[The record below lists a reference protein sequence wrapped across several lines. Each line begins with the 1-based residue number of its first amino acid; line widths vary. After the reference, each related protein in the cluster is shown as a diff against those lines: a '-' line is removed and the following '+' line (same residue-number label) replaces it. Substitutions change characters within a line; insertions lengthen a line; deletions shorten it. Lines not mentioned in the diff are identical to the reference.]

1 MYQSRNP
8 QLIESQ
14 QLSDTSDIDVNL
26 LSYDIDELDTPYN
39 SNRTIFVHTDSNESN
54 LYLAQPRD
62 KVKKTWYNQMSKS
75 ELNVDPKFAT
85 DNTCYE
91 MEATLQNIASNVIQA
106 TYLGPL
112 ENNSATPTLF
122 LNPGS
127 LVQSQLPSG
136 LQLTTLIDTG
146 CHKTILNRK
155 FLKQHLYHFQNFKKV
170 LLKEDHKIRLANGL
184 VIKTD
189 GLIAMLL
196 IIQGYLFQFLV
207 LVTTLADDF
216 DFVLGLEALVQME
229 STYSI
234 RNNTLQFENRCIPLY
249 PLTDTV
255 IPPKSQNVIQ
265 LTGQLPL
272 TFSSGFAVVHVLPL
286 INTLSIITTETEFLN
301 QTTCFNLTNTN
312 TTPRIFSQNIPF
324 AYLDTRSIGYYD
336 PSKALHMISQDP
348 LIFTSNLASISEP
361 YVDRLIHEEPPLDTK
376 DPYPWLDPQDP
387 RRFQTDRELLEQLI
401 DLSESS
407 LTDSEKEQFY
417 DLLEEYKKAFSLR
430 DEIGLAQGME
440 INLELTDTTPFFIRP
455 FTVKE
460 DMKPKIDKEMNKLV
474 ILGILKKELSGFSSP
489 AMAIPRKN
497 SNVPRVVADFRY
509 LNTRLPQ
516 LNMTFPLVKECIQS
530 IGASQCDVMSVID
543 LRDAYHTLRL
553 SPNSQQYCGITPYYG
568 SDTYLYQRLP
578 MGLKVSPAIW
588 QAFINK
594 VLGPIPN
601 RQRHIAIMDD
611 CLVHSKFKDHITD
624 LRNLFQ
630 SLLDHG
636 LKISPRKCQFFR
648 TSLIYMGFKFL
659 IENGR
664 PSFTPMKDKCDAIRQ
679 LERPKTIKDCRKF
692 CGMVNFLATFLK
704 HLQRHLVPIY
714 NLTRKNTPFQW
725 TEECEKS
732 FRNIKTML
740 INPPILRMPD
750 TTGKFRLMSDT
761 SLLATGAALYQFQDN
776 NYYIVGYH
784 SKRMPDAAKNYSI
797 TELEFFGLAIN
808 IFAFRQL
815 LSHVHFDCYCDHSA
829 ITYILKSKRTPP
841 TRRIR
846 KLIEELMQFNFSIYY
861 LPGEKMHIADVL
873 SRLAG
878 RDLDPPDKVIPI
890 SFNAM
895 QTTQQPR
902 RSPRNR
908 KQPIK
913 ILQPTIKMNSKQIPP
928 PYQPQVV
935 PKRIPEPSKKNISIS
950 SKKNTGPK
958 KIQAPTIPITLPH
971 KRFLTLSPPSS
982 LSNRKLSPSVLPT
995 DKLTLVNPELKIPQ
1009 TLPPIEI
1016 PPPQREN
1023 IDTYRSPE
1031 NFLYKKPLPVLKDSK
1046 DLDIFTRH
1054 IPKQKEIDEFLQIL
1068 KAKVTKD
1075 YKLPLL
1081 AKSIIAAYA
1090 QSPAFKSIYQYITT
1104 NTLPPNRRLQRSIIC
1119 NADNYIVAD
1128 GLLFK
1133 LQQTYRNKQLVN
1145 RCLLVIP
1152 ETFEHVVFHM
1162 YHDSLLGAHYGP
1174 LNTYYTIK
1182 DKYHIHNLLD
1192 KLNKYVT
1199 SCEEC
1204 QKQKS
1209 KKRPTRYFHPRIPL
1223 DYNPMSYISADIKYM
1238 PKGIYNYEFLLVI
1251 VCEITGFVLA
1261 IPLIKHDAVTIAHAL
1276 LEKVIFLFG
1285 PPQTLI
1291 IDEDRALSAKV
1302 MHYILDALKV
1312 NVKLV
1317 SPSNHGSL
1325 KTERYI
1331 QTINNLITRQLTGK
1345 GREWPL
1351 FVTSTCYAMNTFVS
1365 PTTGFSPYE
1374 LVFLKKP
1381 PDILNLHFQPLQTI
1395 AKGYEDYCTKMK
1407 NRLDNVGNV
1416 ILDLKTFQQERQAQL
1431 ANQVPTPP
1439 ETFQEGQLVYL
1450 LAPSAATLRTNTQK
1464 CRADFIGPLVINK
1477 ALDSTHYIIN
1487 DLQGRILIGVYHIN
1501 RLKKATVRTP
1511 SGTVSTYQQLHD
1523 AFTHITEQ
1531 EAKAT
1536 TPLPDIAPA
1545 AILQSIYPLPYKH
1558 NTGCSLLDSTCECI
1572 LDIVPFN

>member
-122 LNPGS
+122 LDPGS

-155 FLKQHLYHFQNFKKV
+155 FLKQHLYHFENFKKV

-189 GLIAMLL
+189 GLIAMPL

-229 STYSI
+229 STYSL

-286 INTLSIITTETEFLN
+286 LNTLSIITTETEFLN

-361 YVDRLIHEEPPLDTK
+361 YVDTLIHEEPPLDNK

-553 SPNSQQYCGITPYYG
+553 SSNSQQYCGITPYYG

-611 CLVHSKFKDHITD
+611 CLVHSKFRDHITD

-636 LKISPRKCQFFR
+636 LKICPKKCQFFR

-679 LERPKTIKDCRKF
+679 LE
-692 CGMVNFLATFLK
+692 
-704 HLQRHLVPIY
+704 
-714 NLTRKNTPFQW
+714 
-725 TEECEKS
+725 
-732 FRNIKTML
+732 
-740 INPPILRMPD
+740 
-750 TTGKFRLMSDT
+750 
-761 SLLATGAALYQFQDN
+761 
-776 NYYIVGYH
+776 
-784 SKRMPDAAKNYSI
+784 
-797 TELEFFGLAIN
+797 
-808 IFAFRQL
+808 
-815 LSHVHFDCYCDHSA
+815 
-829 ITYILKSKRTPP
+829 
-841 TRRIR
+841 
-846 KLIEELMQFNFSIYY
+846 
-861 LPGEKMHIADVL
+861 
-873 SRLAG
+873 
-878 RDLDPPDKVIPI
+878 
-890 SFNAM
+890 
-895 QTTQQPR
+895 
-902 RSPRNR
+902 
-908 KQPIK
+908 
-913 ILQPTIKMNSKQIPP
+913 
-928 PYQPQVV
+928 
-935 PKRIPEPSKKNISIS
+935 
-950 SKKNTGPK
+950 
-958 KIQAPTIPITLPH
+958 
-971 KRFLTLSPPSS
+971 
-982 LSNRKLSPSVLPT
+982 
-995 DKLTLVNPELKIPQ
+995 
-1009 TLPPIEI
+1009 
-1016 PPPQREN
+1016 
-1023 IDTYRSPE
+1023 
-1031 NFLYKKPLPVLKDSK
+1031 
-1046 DLDIFTRH
+1046 
-1054 IPKQKEIDEFLQIL
+1054 
-1068 KAKVTKD
+1068 
-1075 YKLPLL
+1075 
-1081 AKSIIAAYA
+1081 
-1090 QSPAFKSIYQYITT
+1090 
-1104 NTLPPNRRLQRSIIC
+1104 
-1119 NADNYIVAD
+1119 
-1128 GLLFK
+1128 
-1133 LQQTYRNKQLVN
+1133 
-1145 RCLLVIP
+1145 
-1152 ETFEHVVFHM
+1152 
-1162 YHDSLLGAHYGP
+1162 
-1174 LNTYYTIK
+1174 
-1182 DKYHIHNLLD
+1182 
-1192 KLNKYVT
+1192 
-1199 SCEEC
+1199 
-1204 QKQKS
+1204 
-1209 KKRPTRYFHPRIPL
+1209 
-1223 DYNPMSYISADIKYM
+1223 
-1238 PKGIYNYEFLLVI
+1238 
-1251 VCEITGFVLA
+1251 
-1261 IPLIKHDAVTIAHAL
+1261 
-1276 LEKVIFLFG
+1276 
-1285 PPQTLI
+1285 
-1291 IDEDRALSAKV
+1291 
-1302 MHYILDALKV
+1302 
-1312 NVKLV
+1312 
-1317 SPSNHGSL
+1317 
-1325 KTERYI
+1325 
-1331 QTINNLITRQLTGK
+1331 
-1345 GREWPL
+1345 
-1351 FVTSTCYAMNTFVS
+1351 
-1365 PTTGFSPYE
+1365 
-1374 LVFLKKP
+1374 
-1381 PDILNLHFQPLQTI
+1381 
-1395 AKGYEDYCTKMK
+1395 
-1407 NRLDNVGNV
+1407 
-1416 ILDLKTFQQERQAQL
+1416 
-1431 ANQVPTPP
+1431 
-1439 ETFQEGQLVYL
+1439 
-1450 LAPSAATLRTNTQK
+1450 
-1464 CRADFIGPLVINK
+1464 
-1477 ALDSTHYIIN
+1477 
-1487 DLQGRILIGVYHIN
+1487 
-1501 RLKKATVRTP
+1501 
-1511 SGTVSTYQQLHD
+1511 
-1523 AFTHITEQ
+1523 
-1531 EAKAT
+1531 
-1536 TPLPDIAPA
+1536 
-1545 AILQSIYPLPYKH
+1545 
-1558 NTGCSLLDSTCECI
+1558 
-1572 LDIVPFN
+1572 

>member
-39 SNRTIFVHTDSNESN
+39 SNRTIFVHTDFNESN

-122 LNPGS
+122 LDPGS

-189 GLIAMLL
+189 GLIAMPL

-229 STYSI
+229 STYSL

-361 YVDRLIHEEPPLDTK
+361 YVDRLIHEEPPLDNK

-611 CLVHSKFKDHITD
+611 CLVHSKFRDHITD

-636 LKISPRKCQFFR
+636 LKISPKKCQFFR

-714 NLTRKNTPFQW
+714 NLTR
-725 TEECEKS
+725 
-732 FRNIKTML
+732 
-740 INPPILRMPD
+740 
-750 TTGKFRLMSDT
+750 
-761 SLLATGAALYQFQDN
+761 
-776 NYYIVGYH
+776 
-784 SKRMPDAAKNYSI
+784 
-797 TELEFFGLAIN
+797 
-808 IFAFRQL
+808 
-815 LSHVHFDCYCDHSA
+815 
-829 ITYILKSKRTPP
+829 
-841 TRRIR
+841 
-846 KLIEELMQFNFSIYY
+846 
-861 LPGEKMHIADVL
+861 
-873 SRLAG
+873 
-878 RDLDPPDKVIPI
+878 
-890 SFNAM
+890 
-895 QTTQQPR
+895 
-902 RSPRNR
+902 
-908 KQPIK
+908 
-913 ILQPTIKMNSKQIPP
+913 
-928 PYQPQVV
+928 
-935 PKRIPEPSKKNISIS
+935 
-950 SKKNTGPK
+950 
-958 KIQAPTIPITLPH
+958 
-971 KRFLTLSPPSS
+971 
-982 LSNRKLSPSVLPT
+982 
-995 DKLTLVNPELKIPQ
+995 
-1009 TLPPIEI
+1009 
-1016 PPPQREN
+1016 
-1023 IDTYRSPE
+1023 
-1031 NFLYKKPLPVLKDSK
+1031 
-1046 DLDIFTRH
+1046 
-1054 IPKQKEIDEFLQIL
+1054 
-1068 KAKVTKD
+1068 
-1075 YKLPLL
+1075 
-1081 AKSIIAAYA
+1081 
-1090 QSPAFKSIYQYITT
+1090 
-1104 NTLPPNRRLQRSIIC
+1104 
-1119 NADNYIVAD
+1119 
-1128 GLLFK
+1128 
-1133 LQQTYRNKQLVN
+1133 
-1145 RCLLVIP
+1145 
-1152 ETFEHVVFHM
+1152 
-1162 YHDSLLGAHYGP
+1162 
-1174 LNTYYTIK
+1174 
-1182 DKYHIHNLLD
+1182 
-1192 KLNKYVT
+1192 
-1199 SCEEC
+1199 
-1204 QKQKS
+1204 
-1209 KKRPTRYFHPRIPL
+1209 
-1223 DYNPMSYISADIKYM
+1223 
-1238 PKGIYNYEFLLVI
+1238 
-1251 VCEITGFVLA
+1251 
-1261 IPLIKHDAVTIAHAL
+1261 
-1276 LEKVIFLFG
+1276 
-1285 PPQTLI
+1285 
-1291 IDEDRALSAKV
+1291 
-1302 MHYILDALKV
+1302 
-1312 NVKLV
+1312 
-1317 SPSNHGSL
+1317 
-1325 KTERYI
+1325 
-1331 QTINNLITRQLTGK
+1331 
-1345 GREWPL
+1345 
-1351 FVTSTCYAMNTFVS
+1351 
-1365 PTTGFSPYE
+1365 
-1374 LVFLKKP
+1374 
-1381 PDILNLHFQPLQTI
+1381 
-1395 AKGYEDYCTKMK
+1395 
-1407 NRLDNVGNV
+1407 
-1416 ILDLKTFQQERQAQL
+1416 
-1431 ANQVPTPP
+1431 
-1439 ETFQEGQLVYL
+1439 
-1450 LAPSAATLRTNTQK
+1450 
-1464 CRADFIGPLVINK
+1464 
-1477 ALDSTHYIIN
+1477 
-1487 DLQGRILIGVYHIN
+1487 
-1501 RLKKATVRTP
+1501 
-1511 SGTVSTYQQLHD
+1511 
-1523 AFTHITEQ
+1523 
-1531 EAKAT
+1531 
-1536 TPLPDIAPA
+1536 
-1545 AILQSIYPLPYKH
+1545 
-1558 NTGCSLLDSTCECI
+1558 
-1572 LDIVPFN
+1572 

>member
-1 MYQSRNP
+1 MYQSRIS
-8 QLIESQ
+8 QLVESQ

-75 ELNVDPKFAT
+75 ELNVDPKFAI

-146 CHKTILNRK
+146 CHNTILNRK

-189 GLIAMLL
+189 GLIAMPL

-229 STYSI
+229 STYSL

-361 YVDRLIHEEPPLDTK
+361 YVDRLIHEEPPLDNK

-611 CLVHSKFKDHITD
+611 CLVHSKFRDHITD

-704 HLQRHLVPIY
+704 HLQ
-714 NLTRKNTPFQW
+714 
-725 TEECEKS
+725 
-732 FRNIKTML
+732 NI
-740 INPPILRMPD
+740 
-750 TTGKFRLMSDT
+750 
-761 SLLATGAALYQFQDN
+761 
-776 NYYIVGYH
+776 
-784 SKRMPDAAKNYSI
+784 
-797 TELEFFGLAIN
+797 
-808 IFAFRQL
+808 
-815 LSHVHFDCYCDHSA
+815 
-829 ITYILKSKRTPP
+829 
-841 TRRIR
+841 
-846 KLIEELMQFNFSIYY
+846 
-861 LPGEKMHIADVL
+861 
-873 SRLAG
+873 
-878 RDLDPPDKVIPI
+878 
-890 SFNAM
+890 
-895 QTTQQPR
+895 
-902 RSPRNR
+902 
-908 KQPIK
+908 
-913 ILQPTIKMNSKQIPP
+913 
-928 PYQPQVV
+928 
-935 PKRIPEPSKKNISIS
+935 
-950 SKKNTGPK
+950 
-958 KIQAPTIPITLPH
+958 
-971 KRFLTLSPPSS
+971 
-982 LSNRKLSPSVLPT
+982 
-995 DKLTLVNPELKIPQ
+995 
-1009 TLPPIEI
+1009 
-1016 PPPQREN
+1016 
-1023 IDTYRSPE
+1023 
-1031 NFLYKKPLPVLKDSK
+1031 
-1046 DLDIFTRH
+1046 
-1054 IPKQKEIDEFLQIL
+1054 
-1068 KAKVTKD
+1068 
-1075 YKLPLL
+1075 
-1081 AKSIIAAYA
+1081 
-1090 QSPAFKSIYQYITT
+1090 
-1104 NTLPPNRRLQRSIIC
+1104 
-1119 NADNYIVAD
+1119 
-1128 GLLFK
+1128 
-1133 LQQTYRNKQLVN
+1133 
-1145 RCLLVIP
+1145 
-1152 ETFEHVVFHM
+1152 
-1162 YHDSLLGAHYGP
+1162 
-1174 LNTYYTIK
+1174 
-1182 DKYHIHNLLD
+1182 
-1192 KLNKYVT
+1192 
-1199 SCEEC
+1199 
-1204 QKQKS
+1204 
-1209 KKRPTRYFHPRIPL
+1209 
-1223 DYNPMSYISADIKYM
+1223 
-1238 PKGIYNYEFLLVI
+1238 
-1251 VCEITGFVLA
+1251 
-1261 IPLIKHDAVTIAHAL
+1261 
-1276 LEKVIFLFG
+1276 
-1285 PPQTLI
+1285 
-1291 IDEDRALSAKV
+1291 
-1302 MHYILDALKV
+1302 
-1312 NVKLV
+1312 
-1317 SPSNHGSL
+1317 
-1325 KTERYI
+1325 
-1331 QTINNLITRQLTGK
+1331 
-1345 GREWPL
+1345 
-1351 FVTSTCYAMNTFVS
+1351 
-1365 PTTGFSPYE
+1365 
-1374 LVFLKKP
+1374 
-1381 PDILNLHFQPLQTI
+1381 
-1395 AKGYEDYCTKMK
+1395 
-1407 NRLDNVGNV
+1407 
-1416 ILDLKTFQQERQAQL
+1416 
-1431 ANQVPTPP
+1431 
-1439 ETFQEGQLVYL
+1439 
-1450 LAPSAATLRTNTQK
+1450 
-1464 CRADFIGPLVINK
+1464 
-1477 ALDSTHYIIN
+1477 
-1487 DLQGRILIGVYHIN
+1487 
-1501 RLKKATVRTP
+1501 
-1511 SGTVSTYQQLHD
+1511 
-1523 AFTHITEQ
+1523 
-1531 EAKAT
+1531 
-1536 TPLPDIAPA
+1536 
-1545 AILQSIYPLPYKH
+1545 
-1558 NTGCSLLDSTCECI
+1558 
-1572 LDIVPFN
+1572 

>member
-1 MYQSRNP
+1 M
-8 QLIESQ
+8 
-14 QLSDTSDIDVNL
+14 DVNL

-106 TYLGPL
+106 TYLGPV

-122 LNPGS
+122 LDPGS

-189 GLIAMLL
+189 GLIAMPL

-216 DFVLGLEALVQME
+216 DFVLGLEALIQME
-229 STYSI
+229 STYSL

-255 IPPKSQNVIQ
+255 IQPKSQNVIQ

-286 INTLSIITTETEFLN
+286 LNTLSIITTETEFLN

-336 PSKALHMISQDP
+336 PSKALHMISSDP

-361 YVDRLIHEEPPLDTK
+361 YVDRLIHEEPPLDNK

-474 ILGILKKELSGFSSP
+474 ILGILRKELSGFSSP

-611 CLVHSKFKDHITD
+611 CLVHSKFRDHMTD

-636 LKISPRKCQFFR
+636 LKISPKKCQFFR

-797 TELEFFGLAIN
+797 TELEF
-808 IFAFRQL
+808 
-815 LSHVHFDCYCDHSA
+815 
-829 ITYILKSKRTPP
+829 
-841 TRRIR
+841 
-846 KLIEELMQFNFSIYY
+846 
-861 LPGEKMHIADVL
+861 
-873 SRLAG
+873 
-878 RDLDPPDKVIPI
+878 
-890 SFNAM
+890 
-895 QTTQQPR
+895 
-902 RSPRNR
+902 
-908 KQPIK
+908 
-913 ILQPTIKMNSKQIPP
+913 
-928 PYQPQVV
+928 
-935 PKRIPEPSKKNISIS
+935 
-950 SKKNTGPK
+950 
-958 KIQAPTIPITLPH
+958 
-971 KRFLTLSPPSS
+971 
-982 LSNRKLSPSVLPT
+982 
-995 DKLTLVNPELKIPQ
+995 LV
-1009 TLPPIEI
+1009 
-1016 PPPQREN
+1016 
-1023 IDTYRSPE
+1023 
-1031 NFLYKKPLPVLKDSK
+1031 
-1046 DLDIFTRH
+1046 
-1054 IPKQKEIDEFLQIL
+1054 
-1068 KAKVTKD
+1068 
-1075 YKLPLL
+1075 
-1081 AKSIIAAYA
+1081 
-1090 QSPAFKSIYQYITT
+1090 
-1104 NTLPPNRRLQRSIIC
+1104 
-1119 NADNYIVAD
+1119 
-1128 GLLFK
+1128 
-1133 LQQTYRNKQLVN
+1133 
-1145 RCLLVIP
+1145 
-1152 ETFEHVVFHM
+1152 
-1162 YHDSLLGAHYGP
+1162 
-1174 LNTYYTIK
+1174 
-1182 DKYHIHNLLD
+1182 
-1192 KLNKYVT
+1192 
-1199 SCEEC
+1199 
-1204 QKQKS
+1204 
-1209 KKRPTRYFHPRIPL
+1209 
-1223 DYNPMSYISADIKYM
+1223 
-1238 PKGIYNYEFLLVI
+1238 
-1251 VCEITGFVLA
+1251 
-1261 IPLIKHDAVTIAHAL
+1261 
-1276 LEKVIFLFG
+1276 
-1285 PPQTLI
+1285 
-1291 IDEDRALSAKV
+1291 
-1302 MHYILDALKV
+1302 
-1312 NVKLV
+1312 
-1317 SPSNHGSL
+1317 
-1325 KTERYI
+1325 
-1331 QTINNLITRQLTGK
+1331 
-1345 GREWPL
+1345 
-1351 FVTSTCYAMNTFVS
+1351 
-1365 PTTGFSPYE
+1365 
-1374 LVFLKKP
+1374 
-1381 PDILNLHFQPLQTI
+1381 
-1395 AKGYEDYCTKMK
+1395 
-1407 NRLDNVGNV
+1407 
-1416 ILDLKTFQQERQAQL
+1416 
-1431 ANQVPTPP
+1431 
-1439 ETFQEGQLVYL
+1439 
-1450 LAPSAATLRTNTQK
+1450 
-1464 CRADFIGPLVINK
+1464 
-1477 ALDSTHYIIN
+1477 
-1487 DLQGRILIGVYHIN
+1487 
-1501 RLKKATVRTP
+1501 
-1511 SGTVSTYQQLHD
+1511 
-1523 AFTHITEQ
+1523 
-1531 EAKAT
+1531 
-1536 TPLPDIAPA
+1536 
-1545 AILQSIYPLPYKH
+1545 
-1558 NTGCSLLDSTCECI
+1558 
-1572 LDIVPFN
+1572 

>member
-14 QLSDTSDIDVNL
+14 QLSDTSDIAVNL

-39 SNRTIFVHTDSNESN
+39 SNRTIFVHTNSNESN

-122 LNPGS
+122 LDPGS

-189 GLIAMLL
+189 GLIAMPL

-229 STYSI
+229 STYSL

-361 YVDRLIHEEPPLDTK
+361 YVDRLIHEEPPLDNK

-460 DMKPKIDKEMNKLV
+460 DMKPKIDEEMYKLV

-601 RQRHIAIMDD
+601 RRRHIAIMDD
-611 CLVHSKFKDHITD
+611 CLVHSKFRDHITD

-636 LKISPRKCQFFR
+636 LKISPKKCQFFR
-648 TSLIYMGFKFL
+648 TSFIYMGFKFL

-679 LERPKTIKDCRKF
+679 LE
-692 CGMVNFLATFLK
+692 
-704 HLQRHLVPIY
+704 
-714 NLTRKNTPFQW
+714 
-725 TEECEKS
+725 
-732 FRNIKTML
+732 
-740 INPPILRMPD
+740 
-750 TTGKFRLMSDT
+750 
-761 SLLATGAALYQFQDN
+761 
-776 NYYIVGYH
+776 
-784 SKRMPDAAKNYSI
+784 
-797 TELEFFGLAIN
+797 
-808 IFAFRQL
+808 
-815 LSHVHFDCYCDHSA
+815 
-829 ITYILKSKRTPP
+829 
-841 TRRIR
+841 
-846 KLIEELMQFNFSIYY
+846 
-861 LPGEKMHIADVL
+861 
-873 SRLAG
+873 
-878 RDLDPPDKVIPI
+878 
-890 SFNAM
+890 
-895 QTTQQPR
+895 
-902 RSPRNR
+902 
-908 KQPIK
+908 
-913 ILQPTIKMNSKQIPP
+913 
-928 PYQPQVV
+928 
-935 PKRIPEPSKKNISIS
+935 
-950 SKKNTGPK
+950 
-958 KIQAPTIPITLPH
+958 
-971 KRFLTLSPPSS
+971 
-982 LSNRKLSPSVLPT
+982 
-995 DKLTLVNPELKIPQ
+995 
-1009 TLPPIEI
+1009 
-1016 PPPQREN
+1016 
-1023 IDTYRSPE
+1023 
-1031 NFLYKKPLPVLKDSK
+1031 
-1046 DLDIFTRH
+1046 
-1054 IPKQKEIDEFLQIL
+1054 
-1068 KAKVTKD
+1068 
-1075 YKLPLL
+1075 
-1081 AKSIIAAYA
+1081 
-1090 QSPAFKSIYQYITT
+1090 
-1104 NTLPPNRRLQRSIIC
+1104 
-1119 NADNYIVAD
+1119 
-1128 GLLFK
+1128 
-1133 LQQTYRNKQLVN
+1133 
-1145 RCLLVIP
+1145 
-1152 ETFEHVVFHM
+1152 
-1162 YHDSLLGAHYGP
+1162 
-1174 LNTYYTIK
+1174 
-1182 DKYHIHNLLD
+1182 
-1192 KLNKYVT
+1192 
-1199 SCEEC
+1199 
-1204 QKQKS
+1204 
-1209 KKRPTRYFHPRIPL
+1209 
-1223 DYNPMSYISADIKYM
+1223 
-1238 PKGIYNYEFLLVI
+1238 
-1251 VCEITGFVLA
+1251 
-1261 IPLIKHDAVTIAHAL
+1261 
-1276 LEKVIFLFG
+1276 
-1285 PPQTLI
+1285 
-1291 IDEDRALSAKV
+1291 
-1302 MHYILDALKV
+1302 
-1312 NVKLV
+1312 
-1317 SPSNHGSL
+1317 
-1325 KTERYI
+1325 
-1331 QTINNLITRQLTGK
+1331 
-1345 GREWPL
+1345 
-1351 FVTSTCYAMNTFVS
+1351 
-1365 PTTGFSPYE
+1365 
-1374 LVFLKKP
+1374 
-1381 PDILNLHFQPLQTI
+1381 
-1395 AKGYEDYCTKMK
+1395 
-1407 NRLDNVGNV
+1407 
-1416 ILDLKTFQQERQAQL
+1416 
-1431 ANQVPTPP
+1431 
-1439 ETFQEGQLVYL
+1439 
-1450 LAPSAATLRTNTQK
+1450 
-1464 CRADFIGPLVINK
+1464 
-1477 ALDSTHYIIN
+1477 
-1487 DLQGRILIGVYHIN
+1487 
-1501 RLKKATVRTP
+1501 
-1511 SGTVSTYQQLHD
+1511 
-1523 AFTHITEQ
+1523 
-1531 EAKAT
+1531 
-1536 TPLPDIAPA
+1536 
-1545 AILQSIYPLPYKH
+1545 
-1558 NTGCSLLDSTCECI
+1558 
-1572 LDIVPFN
+1572 

>member
-112 ENNSATPTLF
+112 ENTSATPTLF
-122 LNPGS
+122 LDPGS

-189 GLIAMLL
+189 GLIAMPL

-229 STYSI
+229 STYSL

-286 INTLSIITTETEFLN
+286 LNTLSLITTETEFLN

-361 YVDRLIHEEPPLDTK
+361 YVDRLIHEEPPLDNK

-430 DEIGLAQGME
+430 NEIGLAQGME

-543 LRDAYHTLRL
+543 LRDGYHTLRL

-611 CLVHSKFKDHITD
+611 CLVHSKFRDHITD

-636 LKISPRKCQFFR
+636 LKISPKKCQFFR

-679 LERPKTIKDCRKF
+679 LE
-692 CGMVNFLATFLK
+692 
-704 HLQRHLVPIY
+704 
-714 NLTRKNTPFQW
+714 
-725 TEECEKS
+725 
-732 FRNIKTML
+732 
-740 INPPILRMPD
+740 
-750 TTGKFRLMSDT
+750 
-761 SLLATGAALYQFQDN
+761 
-776 NYYIVGYH
+776 
-784 SKRMPDAAKNYSI
+784 
-797 TELEFFGLAIN
+797 
-808 IFAFRQL
+808 
-815 LSHVHFDCYCDHSA
+815 
-829 ITYILKSKRTPP
+829 
-841 TRRIR
+841 
-846 KLIEELMQFNFSIYY
+846 
-861 LPGEKMHIADVL
+861 
-873 SRLAG
+873 
-878 RDLDPPDKVIPI
+878 
-890 SFNAM
+890 
-895 QTTQQPR
+895 
-902 RSPRNR
+902 
-908 KQPIK
+908 
-913 ILQPTIKMNSKQIPP
+913 
-928 PYQPQVV
+928 
-935 PKRIPEPSKKNISIS
+935 
-950 SKKNTGPK
+950 
-958 KIQAPTIPITLPH
+958 
-971 KRFLTLSPPSS
+971 
-982 LSNRKLSPSVLPT
+982 
-995 DKLTLVNPELKIPQ
+995 
-1009 TLPPIEI
+1009 
-1016 PPPQREN
+1016 
-1023 IDTYRSPE
+1023 
-1031 NFLYKKPLPVLKDSK
+1031 
-1046 DLDIFTRH
+1046 
-1054 IPKQKEIDEFLQIL
+1054 
-1068 KAKVTKD
+1068 
-1075 YKLPLL
+1075 
-1081 AKSIIAAYA
+1081 
-1090 QSPAFKSIYQYITT
+1090 
-1104 NTLPPNRRLQRSIIC
+1104 
-1119 NADNYIVAD
+1119 
-1128 GLLFK
+1128 
-1133 LQQTYRNKQLVN
+1133 
-1145 RCLLVIP
+1145 
-1152 ETFEHVVFHM
+1152 
-1162 YHDSLLGAHYGP
+1162 
-1174 LNTYYTIK
+1174 
-1182 DKYHIHNLLD
+1182 
-1192 KLNKYVT
+1192 
-1199 SCEEC
+1199 
-1204 QKQKS
+1204 
-1209 KKRPTRYFHPRIPL
+1209 
-1223 DYNPMSYISADIKYM
+1223 
-1238 PKGIYNYEFLLVI
+1238 
-1251 VCEITGFVLA
+1251 
-1261 IPLIKHDAVTIAHAL
+1261 
-1276 LEKVIFLFG
+1276 
-1285 PPQTLI
+1285 
-1291 IDEDRALSAKV
+1291 
-1302 MHYILDALKV
+1302 
-1312 NVKLV
+1312 
-1317 SPSNHGSL
+1317 
-1325 KTERYI
+1325 
-1331 QTINNLITRQLTGK
+1331 
-1345 GREWPL
+1345 
-1351 FVTSTCYAMNTFVS
+1351 
-1365 PTTGFSPYE
+1365 
-1374 LVFLKKP
+1374 
-1381 PDILNLHFQPLQTI
+1381 
-1395 AKGYEDYCTKMK
+1395 
-1407 NRLDNVGNV
+1407 
-1416 ILDLKTFQQERQAQL
+1416 
-1431 ANQVPTPP
+1431 
-1439 ETFQEGQLVYL
+1439 
-1450 LAPSAATLRTNTQK
+1450 
-1464 CRADFIGPLVINK
+1464 
-1477 ALDSTHYIIN
+1477 
-1487 DLQGRILIGVYHIN
+1487 
-1501 RLKKATVRTP
+1501 
-1511 SGTVSTYQQLHD
+1511 
-1523 AFTHITEQ
+1523 
-1531 EAKAT
+1531 
-1536 TPLPDIAPA
+1536 
-1545 AILQSIYPLPYKH
+1545 
-1558 NTGCSLLDSTCECI
+1558 
-1572 LDIVPFN
+1572 

>member
-122 LNPGS
+122 LDPGS

-189 GLIAMLL
+189 GLIAMPL

-229 STYSI
+229 STYSL

-286 INTLSIITTETEFLN
+286 LNTLSIITTETEFLN

-361 YVDRLIHEEPPLDTK
+361 YVDRLIHEEPPLDNK

-611 CLVHSKFKDHITD
+611 CLVHSKFRDHITD

-636 LKISPRKCQFFR
+636 LKISPKKCQFFR

-761 SLLATGAALYQFQDN
+761 SLLTTGAALYQFQDN
-776 NYYIVGYH
+776 NYYIVG
-784 SKRMPDAAKNYSI
+784 
-797 TELEFFGLAIN
+797 
-808 IFAFRQL
+808 
-815 LSHVHFDCYCDHSA
+815 
-829 ITYILKSKRTPP
+829 
-841 TRRIR
+841 
-846 KLIEELMQFNFSIYY
+846 
-861 LPGEKMHIADVL
+861 
-873 SRLAG
+873 
-878 RDLDPPDKVIPI
+878 
-890 SFNAM
+890 
-895 QTTQQPR
+895 
-902 RSPRNR
+902 
-908 KQPIK
+908 
-913 ILQPTIKMNSKQIPP
+913 
-928 PYQPQVV
+928 
-935 PKRIPEPSKKNISIS
+935 
-950 SKKNTGPK
+950 
-958 KIQAPTIPITLPH
+958 
-971 KRFLTLSPPSS
+971 SS
-982 LSNRKLSPSVLPT
+982 L
-995 DKLTLVNPELKIPQ
+995 Q
-1009 TLPPIEI
+1009 
-1016 PPPQREN
+1016 EN
-1023 IDTYRSPE
+1023 
-1031 NFLYKKPLPVLKDSK
+1031 
-1046 DLDIFTRH
+1046 
-1054 IPKQKEIDEFLQIL
+1054 
-1068 KAKVTKD
+1068 A
-1075 YKLPLL
+1075 
-1081 AKSIIAAYA
+1081 
-1090 QSPAFKSIYQYITT
+1090 
-1104 NTLPPNRRLQRSIIC
+1104 
-1119 NADNYIVAD
+1119 
-1128 GLLFK
+1128 
-1133 LQQTYRNKQLVN
+1133 
-1145 RCLLVIP
+1145 
-1152 ETFEHVVFHM
+1152 
-1162 YHDSLLGAHYGP
+1162 
-1174 LNTYYTIK
+1174 
-1182 DKYHIHNLLD
+1182 
-1192 KLNKYVT
+1192 
-1199 SCEEC
+1199 
-1204 QKQKS
+1204 
-1209 KKRPTRYFHPRIPL
+1209 
-1223 DYNPMSYISADIKYM
+1223 
-1238 PKGIYNYEFLLVI
+1238 
-1251 VCEITGFVLA
+1251 
-1261 IPLIKHDAVTIAHAL
+1261 
-1276 LEKVIFLFG
+1276 
-1285 PPQTLI
+1285 
-1291 IDEDRALSAKV
+1291 
-1302 MHYILDALKV
+1302 
-1312 NVKLV
+1312 
-1317 SPSNHGSL
+1317 
-1325 KTERYI
+1325 
-1331 QTINNLITRQLTGK
+1331 
-1345 GREWPL
+1345 
-1351 FVTSTCYAMNTFVS
+1351 
-1365 PTTGFSPYE
+1365 
-1374 LVFLKKP
+1374 
-1381 PDILNLHFQPLQTI
+1381 
-1395 AKGYEDYCTKMK
+1395 
-1407 NRLDNVGNV
+1407 
-1416 ILDLKTFQQERQAQL
+1416 
-1431 ANQVPTPP
+1431 
-1439 ETFQEGQLVYL
+1439 
-1450 LAPSAATLRTNTQK
+1450 
-1464 CRADFIGPLVINK
+1464 
-1477 ALDSTHYIIN
+1477 
-1487 DLQGRILIGVYHIN
+1487 
-1501 RLKKATVRTP
+1501 
-1511 SGTVSTYQQLHD
+1511 
-1523 AFTHITEQ
+1523 
-1531 EAKAT
+1531 
-1536 TPLPDIAPA
+1536 
-1545 AILQSIYPLPYKH
+1545 
-1558 NTGCSLLDSTCECI
+1558 
-1572 LDIVPFN
+1572 

>member
-189 GLIAMLL
+189 GLIAMPL

-229 STYSI
+229 STYSL

-249 PLTDTV
+249 PLIDTV

-361 YVDRLIHEEPPLDTK
+361 YVDRLIHEEPPLDNK

-578 MGLKVSPAIW
+578 MRLKVSPAIW

-611 CLVHSKFKDHITD
+611 CLVHSKFRDHITD

-732 FRNIKTML
+732 
-740 INPPILRMPD
+740 
-750 TTGKFRLMSDT
+750 
-761 SLLATGAALYQFQDN
+761 
-776 NYYIVGYH
+776 
-784 SKRMPDAAKNYSI
+784 
-797 TELEFFGLAIN
+797 
-808 IFAFRQL
+808 
-815 LSHVHFDCYCDHSA
+815 SA
-829 ITYILKSKRTPP
+829 I
-841 TRRIR
+841 
-846 KLIEELMQFNFSIYY
+846 
-861 LPGEKMHIADVL
+861 
-873 SRLAG
+873 
-878 RDLDPPDKVIPI
+878 
-890 SFNAM
+890 
-895 QTTQQPR
+895 
-902 RSPRNR
+902 
-908 KQPIK
+908 
-913 ILQPTIKMNSKQIPP
+913 SKQ
-928 PYQPQVV
+928 
-935 PKRIPEPSKKNISIS
+935 
-950 SKKNTGPK
+950 
-958 KIQAPTIPITLPH
+958 
-971 KRFLTLSPPSS
+971 
-982 LSNRKLSPSVLPT
+982 
-995 DKLTLVNPELKIPQ
+995 
-1009 TLPPIEI
+1009 
-1016 PPPQREN
+1016 
-1023 IDTYRSPE
+1023 
-1031 NFLYKKPLPVLKDSK
+1031 
-1046 DLDIFTRH
+1046 
-1054 IPKQKEIDEFLQIL
+1054 
-1068 KAKVTKD
+1068 
-1075 YKLPLL
+1075 
-1081 AKSIIAAYA
+1081 
-1090 QSPAFKSIYQYITT
+1090 
-1104 NTLPPNRRLQRSIIC
+1104 
-1119 NADNYIVAD
+1119 
-1128 GLLFK
+1128 
-1133 LQQTYRNKQLVN
+1133 
-1145 RCLLVIP
+1145 
-1152 ETFEHVVFHM
+1152 
-1162 YHDSLLGAHYGP
+1162 
-1174 LNTYYTIK
+1174 
-1182 DKYHIHNLLD
+1182 
-1192 KLNKYVT
+1192 
-1199 SCEEC
+1199 
-1204 QKQKS
+1204 
-1209 KKRPTRYFHPRIPL
+1209 
-1223 DYNPMSYISADIKYM
+1223 
-1238 PKGIYNYEFLLVI
+1238 
-1251 VCEITGFVLA
+1251 
-1261 IPLIKHDAVTIAHAL
+1261 
-1276 LEKVIFLFG
+1276 
-1285 PPQTLI
+1285 
-1291 IDEDRALSAKV
+1291 
-1302 MHYILDALKV
+1302 
-1312 NVKLV
+1312 
-1317 SPSNHGSL
+1317 
-1325 KTERYI
+1325 
-1331 QTINNLITRQLTGK
+1331 
-1345 GREWPL
+1345 
-1351 FVTSTCYAMNTFVS
+1351 
-1365 PTTGFSPYE
+1365 
-1374 LVFLKKP
+1374 
-1381 PDILNLHFQPLQTI
+1381 
-1395 AKGYEDYCTKMK
+1395 
-1407 NRLDNVGNV
+1407 
-1416 ILDLKTFQQERQAQL
+1416 
-1431 ANQVPTPP
+1431 
-1439 ETFQEGQLVYL
+1439 
-1450 LAPSAATLRTNTQK
+1450 
-1464 CRADFIGPLVINK
+1464 
-1477 ALDSTHYIIN
+1477 
-1487 DLQGRILIGVYHIN
+1487 
-1501 RLKKATVRTP
+1501 
-1511 SGTVSTYQQLHD
+1511 
-1523 AFTHITEQ
+1523 
-1531 EAKAT
+1531 
-1536 TPLPDIAPA
+1536 
-1545 AILQSIYPLPYKH
+1545 
-1558 NTGCSLLDSTCECI
+1558 CS
-1572 LDIVPFN
+1572 

>member
-8 QLIESQ
+8 QLVESQ

-189 GLIAMLL
+189 GLIAMPL

-229 STYSI
+229 STYSL

-361 YVDRLIHEEPPLDTK
+361 YVDRLIHEEPPLDNK

-611 CLVHSKFKDHITD
+611 CLVHSKFRDHITD

-630 SLLDHG
+630 SLSG
-636 LKISPRKCQFFR
+636 SW
-648 TSLIYMGFKFL
+648 FKDFSQ
-659 IENGR
+659 EM
-664 PSFTPMKDKCDAIRQ
+664 S
-679 LERPKTIKDCRKF
+679 
-692 CGMVNFLATFLK
+692 
-704 HLQRHLVPIY
+704 
-714 NLTRKNTPFQW
+714 
-725 TEECEKS
+725 
-732 FRNIKTML
+732 
-740 INPPILRMPD
+740 IL
-750 TTGKFRLMSDT
+750 
-761 SLLATGAALYQFQDN
+761 
-776 NYYIVGYH
+776 
-784 SKRMPDAAKNYSI
+784 
-797 TELEFFGLAIN
+797 
-808 IFAFRQL
+808 
-815 LSHVHFDCYCDHSA
+815 
-829 ITYILKSKRTPP
+829 
-841 TRRIR
+841 
-846 KLIEELMQFNFSIYY
+846 
-861 LPGEKMHIADVL
+861 
-873 SRLAG
+873 
-878 RDLDPPDKVIPI
+878 
-890 SFNAM
+890 
-895 QTTQQPR
+895 
-902 RSPRNR
+902 
-908 KQPIK
+908 
-913 ILQPTIKMNSKQIPP
+913 
-928 PYQPQVV
+928 
-935 PKRIPEPSKKNISIS
+935 
-950 SKKNTGPK
+950 
-958 KIQAPTIPITLPH
+958 
-971 KRFLTLSPPSS
+971 
-982 LSNRKLSPSVLPT
+982 
-995 DKLTLVNPELKIPQ
+995 
-1009 TLPPIEI
+1009 
-1016 PPPQREN
+1016 
-1023 IDTYRSPE
+1023 
-1031 NFLYKKPLPVLKDSK
+1031 
-1046 DLDIFTRH
+1046 
-1054 IPKQKEIDEFLQIL
+1054 
-1068 KAKVTKD
+1068 
-1075 YKLPLL
+1075 
-1081 AKSIIAAYA
+1081 
-1090 QSPAFKSIYQYITT
+1090 
-1104 NTLPPNRRLQRSIIC
+1104 
-1119 NADNYIVAD
+1119 
-1128 GLLFK
+1128 
-1133 LQQTYRNKQLVN
+1133 
-1145 RCLLVIP
+1145 
-1152 ETFEHVVFHM
+1152 
-1162 YHDSLLGAHYGP
+1162 
-1174 LNTYYTIK
+1174 
-1182 DKYHIHNLLD
+1182 
-1192 KLNKYVT
+1192 
-1199 SCEEC
+1199 
-1204 QKQKS
+1204 
-1209 KKRPTRYFHPRIPL
+1209 
-1223 DYNPMSYISADIKYM
+1223 
-1238 PKGIYNYEFLLVI
+1238 
-1251 VCEITGFVLA
+1251 
-1261 IPLIKHDAVTIAHAL
+1261 
-1276 LEKVIFLFG
+1276 
-1285 PPQTLI
+1285 
-1291 IDEDRALSAKV
+1291 
-1302 MHYILDALKV
+1302 
-1312 NVKLV
+1312 
-1317 SPSNHGSL
+1317 
-1325 KTERYI
+1325 
-1331 QTINNLITRQLTGK
+1331 
-1345 GREWPL
+1345 
-1351 FVTSTCYAMNTFVS
+1351 
-1365 PTTGFSPYE
+1365 
-1374 LVFLKKP
+1374 
-1381 PDILNLHFQPLQTI
+1381 
-1395 AKGYEDYCTKMK
+1395 
-1407 NRLDNVGNV
+1407 
-1416 ILDLKTFQQERQAQL
+1416 
-1431 ANQVPTPP
+1431 
-1439 ETFQEGQLVYL
+1439 
-1450 LAPSAATLRTNTQK
+1450 
-1464 CRADFIGPLVINK
+1464 
-1477 ALDSTHYIIN
+1477 
-1487 DLQGRILIGVYHIN
+1487 
-1501 RLKKATVRTP
+1501 
-1511 SGTVSTYQQLHD
+1511 
-1523 AFTHITEQ
+1523 
-1531 EAKAT
+1531 
-1536 TPLPDIAPA
+1536 
-1545 AILQSIYPLPYKH
+1545 
-1558 NTGCSLLDSTCECI
+1558 
-1572 LDIVPFN
+1572 

>member
-189 GLIAMLL
+189 GLIAMPL

-216 DFVLGLEALVQME
+216 DFILGLEALVQME
-229 STYSI
+229 STYSL

-336 PSKALHMISQDP
+336 PSKALHMISHDP

-361 YVDRLIHEEPPLDTK
+361 YVDRLIHEEPPLDNK

-601 RQRHIAIMDD
+601 R
-611 CLVHSKFKDHITD
+611 
-624 LRNLFQ
+624 
-630 SLLDHG
+630 
-636 LKISPRKCQFFR
+636 
-648 TSLIYMGFKFL
+648 
-659 IENGR
+659 
-664 PSFTPMKDKCDAIRQ
+664 
-679 LERPKTIKDCRKF
+679 
-692 CGMVNFLATFLK
+692 
-704 HLQRHLVPIY
+704 
-714 NLTRKNTPFQW
+714 
-725 TEECEKS
+725 
-732 FRNIKTML
+732 
-740 INPPILRMPD
+740 
-750 TTGKFRLMSDT
+750 
-761 SLLATGAALYQFQDN
+761 
-776 NYYIVGYH
+776 
-784 SKRMPDAAKNYSI
+784 
-797 TELEFFGLAIN
+797 
-808 IFAFRQL
+808 
-815 LSHVHFDCYCDHSA
+815 
-829 ITYILKSKRTPP
+829 
-841 TRRIR
+841 
-846 KLIEELMQFNFSIYY
+846 
-861 LPGEKMHIADVL
+861 
-873 SRLAG
+873 
-878 RDLDPPDKVIPI
+878 
-890 SFNAM
+890 
-895 QTTQQPR
+895 
-902 RSPRNR
+902 
-908 KQPIK
+908 
-913 ILQPTIKMNSKQIPP
+913 
-928 PYQPQVV
+928 
-935 PKRIPEPSKKNISIS
+935 
-950 SKKNTGPK
+950 
-958 KIQAPTIPITLPH
+958 
-971 KRFLTLSPPSS
+971 
-982 LSNRKLSPSVLPT
+982 
-995 DKLTLVNPELKIPQ
+995 
-1009 TLPPIEI
+1009 
-1016 PPPQREN
+1016 
-1023 IDTYRSPE
+1023 
-1031 NFLYKKPLPVLKDSK
+1031 
-1046 DLDIFTRH
+1046 
-1054 IPKQKEIDEFLQIL
+1054 
-1068 KAKVTKD
+1068 
-1075 YKLPLL
+1075 
-1081 AKSIIAAYA
+1081 
-1090 QSPAFKSIYQYITT
+1090 
-1104 NTLPPNRRLQRSIIC
+1104 
-1119 NADNYIVAD
+1119 
-1128 GLLFK
+1128 
-1133 LQQTYRNKQLVN
+1133 
-1145 RCLLVIP
+1145 
-1152 ETFEHVVFHM
+1152 
-1162 YHDSLLGAHYGP
+1162 
-1174 LNTYYTIK
+1174 
-1182 DKYHIHNLLD
+1182 
-1192 KLNKYVT
+1192 
-1199 SCEEC
+1199 
-1204 QKQKS
+1204 
-1209 KKRPTRYFHPRIPL
+1209 
-1223 DYNPMSYISADIKYM
+1223 
-1238 PKGIYNYEFLLVI
+1238 
-1251 VCEITGFVLA
+1251 
-1261 IPLIKHDAVTIAHAL
+1261 
-1276 LEKVIFLFG
+1276 
-1285 PPQTLI
+1285 
-1291 IDEDRALSAKV
+1291 
-1302 MHYILDALKV
+1302 
-1312 NVKLV
+1312 
-1317 SPSNHGSL
+1317 
-1325 KTERYI
+1325 
-1331 QTINNLITRQLTGK
+1331 
-1345 GREWPL
+1345 
-1351 FVTSTCYAMNTFVS
+1351 
-1365 PTTGFSPYE
+1365 
-1374 LVFLKKP
+1374 
-1381 PDILNLHFQPLQTI
+1381 
-1395 AKGYEDYCTKMK
+1395 
-1407 NRLDNVGNV
+1407 
-1416 ILDLKTFQQERQAQL
+1416 
-1431 ANQVPTPP
+1431 
-1439 ETFQEGQLVYL
+1439 
-1450 LAPSAATLRTNTQK
+1450 
-1464 CRADFIGPLVINK
+1464 
-1477 ALDSTHYIIN
+1477 
-1487 DLQGRILIGVYHIN
+1487 
-1501 RLKKATVRTP
+1501 
-1511 SGTVSTYQQLHD
+1511 
-1523 AFTHITEQ
+1523 
-1531 EAKAT
+1531 
-1536 TPLPDIAPA
+1536 
-1545 AILQSIYPLPYKH
+1545 
-1558 NTGCSLLDSTCECI
+1558 
-1572 LDIVPFN
+1572 

>member
-189 GLIAMLL
+189 GLIAMPL

-229 STYSI
+229 STYSL

-286 INTLSIITTETEFLN
+286 LNTLSIITTETEFLN

-361 YVDRLIHEEPPLDTK
+361 YVDRLIHEEPPLDNK

-543 LRDAYHTLRL
+543 LRDAYHTLDCH
-553 SPNSQQYCGITPYYG
+553 PTHNNT
-568 SDTYLYQRLP
+568 
-578 MGLKVSPAIW
+578 V
-588 QAFINK
+588 
-594 VLGPIPN
+594 VL
-601 RQRHIAIMDD
+601 HLTMD
-611 CLVHSKFKDHITD
+611 
-624 LRNLFQ
+624 Q
-630 SLLDHG
+630 
-636 LKISPRKCQFFR
+636 
-648 TSLIYMGFKFL
+648 
-659 IENGR
+659 
-664 PSFTPMKDKCDAIRQ
+664 
-679 LERPKTIKDCRKF
+679 
-692 CGMVNFLATFLK
+692 
-704 HLQRHLVPIY
+704 
-714 NLTRKNTPFQW
+714 
-725 TEECEKS
+725 
-732 FRNIKTML
+732 
-740 INPPILRMPD
+740 IL
-750 TTGKFRLMSDT
+750 
-761 SLLATGAALYQFQDN
+761 
-776 NYYIVGYH
+776 
-784 SKRMPDAAKNYSI
+784 
-797 TELEFFGLAIN
+797 
-808 IFAFRQL
+808 
-815 LSHVHFDCYCDHSA
+815 
-829 ITYILKSKRTPP
+829 TYI
-841 TRRIR
+841 
-846 KLIEELMQFNFSIYY
+846 
-861 LPGEKMHIADVL
+861 
-873 SRLAG
+873 
-878 RDLDPPDKVIPI
+878 
-890 SFNAM
+890 
-895 QTTQQPR
+895 
-902 RSPRNR
+902 
-908 KQPIK
+908 
-913 ILQPTIKMNSKQIPP
+913 
-928 PYQPQVV
+928 
-935 PKRIPEPSKKNISIS
+935 
-950 SKKNTGPK
+950 
-958 KIQAPTIPITLPH
+958 
-971 KRFLTLSPPSS
+971 
-982 LSNRKLSPSVLPT
+982 
-995 DKLTLVNPELKIPQ
+995 
-1009 TLPPIEI
+1009 
-1016 PPPQREN
+1016 
-1023 IDTYRSPE
+1023 
-1031 NFLYKKPLPVLKDSK
+1031 
-1046 DLDIFTRH
+1046 
-1054 IPKQKEIDEFLQIL
+1054 
-1068 KAKVTKD
+1068 
-1075 YKLPLL
+1075 
-1081 AKSIIAAYA
+1081 
-1090 QSPAFKSIYQYITT
+1090 
-1104 NTLPPNRRLQRSIIC
+1104 
-1119 NADNYIVAD
+1119 
-1128 GLLFK
+1128 
-1133 LQQTYRNKQLVN
+1133 
-1145 RCLLVIP
+1145 
-1152 ETFEHVVFHM
+1152 
-1162 YHDSLLGAHYGP
+1162 
-1174 LNTYYTIK
+1174 
-1182 DKYHIHNLLD
+1182 
-1192 KLNKYVT
+1192 
-1199 SCEEC
+1199 
-1204 QKQKS
+1204 
-1209 KKRPTRYFHPRIPL
+1209 
-1223 DYNPMSYISADIKYM
+1223 
-1238 PKGIYNYEFLLVI
+1238 
-1251 VCEITGFVLA
+1251 
-1261 IPLIKHDAVTIAHAL
+1261 
-1276 LEKVIFLFG
+1276 
-1285 PPQTLI
+1285 
-1291 IDEDRALSAKV
+1291 
-1302 MHYILDALKV
+1302 
-1312 NVKLV
+1312 
-1317 SPSNHGSL
+1317 
-1325 KTERYI
+1325 
-1331 QTINNLITRQLTGK
+1331 
-1345 GREWPL
+1345 
-1351 FVTSTCYAMNTFVS
+1351 
-1365 PTTGFSPYE
+1365 
-1374 LVFLKKP
+1374 
-1381 PDILNLHFQPLQTI
+1381 
-1395 AKGYEDYCTKMK
+1395 KGYLWD
-1407 NRLDNVGNV
+1407 
-1416 ILDLKTFQQERQAQL
+1416 
-1431 ANQVPTPP
+1431 
-1439 ETFQEGQLVYL
+1439 
-1450 LAPSAATLRTNTQK
+1450 
-1464 CRADFIGPLVINK
+1464 
-1477 ALDSTHYIIN
+1477 
-1487 DLQGRILIGVYHIN
+1487 
-1501 RLKKATVRTP
+1501 
-1511 SGTVSTYQQLHD
+1511 
-1523 AFTHITEQ
+1523 
-1531 EAKAT
+1531 
-1536 TPLPDIAPA
+1536 
-1545 AILQSIYPLPYKH
+1545 
-1558 NTGCSLLDSTCECI
+1558 
-1572 LDIVPFN
+1572 

>member
-1 MYQSRNP
+1 M
-8 QLIESQ
+8 
-14 QLSDTSDIDVNL
+14 DVNL

-106 TYLGPL
+106 TYLGPV

-122 LNPGS
+122 LDPGS

-189 GLIAMLL
+189 GLIAMPL

-216 DFVLGLEALVQME
+216 DFVLGLEALIQME
-229 STYSI
+229 STYSL

-255 IPPKSQNVIQ
+255 IPPKGQNVIQ

-286 INTLSIITTETEFLN
+286 LNTLSIITTETEFLN

-336 PSKALHMISQDP
+336 PSKALHMISSDP

-361 YVDRLIHEEPPLDTK
+361 YVDRLIHEEPPLDNK

-611 CLVHSKFKDHITD
+611 CLVHSKFRDHVTD
-624 LRNLFQ
+624 LR

-636 LKISPRKCQFFR
+636 LTLRKFFR
-648 TSLIYMGFKFL
+648 T
-659 IENGR
+659 
-664 PSFTPMKDKCDAIRQ
+664 
-679 LERPKTIKDCRKF
+679 
-692 CGMVNFLATFLK
+692 
-704 HLQRHLVPIY
+704 
-714 NLTRKNTPFQW
+714 
-725 TEECEKS
+725 
-732 FRNIKTML
+732 
-740 INPPILRMPD
+740 
-750 TTGKFRLMSDT
+750 
-761 SLLATGAALYQFQDN
+761 
-776 NYYIVGYH
+776 
-784 SKRMPDAAKNYSI
+784 
-797 TELEFFGLAIN
+797 
-808 IFAFRQL
+808 
-815 LSHVHFDCYCDHSA
+815 
-829 ITYILKSKRTPP
+829 
-841 TRRIR
+841 
-846 KLIEELMQFNFSIYY
+846 
-861 LPGEKMHIADVL
+861 
-873 SRLAG
+873 
-878 RDLDPPDKVIPI
+878 
-890 SFNAM
+890 
-895 QTTQQPR
+895 
-902 RSPRNR
+902 
-908 KQPIK
+908 
-913 ILQPTIKMNSKQIPP
+913 
-928 PYQPQVV
+928 
-935 PKRIPEPSKKNISIS
+935 
-950 SKKNTGPK
+950 
-958 KIQAPTIPITLPH
+958 
-971 KRFLTLSPPSS
+971 
-982 LSNRKLSPSVLPT
+982 
-995 DKLTLVNPELKIPQ
+995 
-1009 TLPPIEI
+1009 
-1016 PPPQREN
+1016 
-1023 IDTYRSPE
+1023 
-1031 NFLYKKPLPVLKDSK
+1031 
-1046 DLDIFTRH
+1046 
-1054 IPKQKEIDEFLQIL
+1054 
-1068 KAKVTKD
+1068 
-1075 YKLPLL
+1075 
-1081 AKSIIAAYA
+1081 
-1090 QSPAFKSIYQYITT
+1090 
-1104 NTLPPNRRLQRSIIC
+1104 
-1119 NADNYIVAD
+1119 
-1128 GLLFK
+1128 
-1133 LQQTYRNKQLVN
+1133 
-1145 RCLLVIP
+1145 
-1152 ETFEHVVFHM
+1152 
-1162 YHDSLLGAHYGP
+1162 
-1174 LNTYYTIK
+1174 
-1182 DKYHIHNLLD
+1182 
-1192 KLNKYVT
+1192 
-1199 SCEEC
+1199 
-1204 QKQKS
+1204 
-1209 KKRPTRYFHPRIPL
+1209 L
-1223 DYNPMSYISADIKYM
+1223 DYHN
-1238 PKGIYNYEFLLVI
+1238 
-1251 VCEITGFVLA
+1251 
-1261 IPLIKHDAVTIAHAL
+1261 
-1276 LEKVIFLFG
+1276 
-1285 PPQTLI
+1285 
-1291 IDEDRALSAKV
+1291 
-1302 MHYILDALKV
+1302 
-1312 NVKLV
+1312 
-1317 SPSNHGSL
+1317 
-1325 KTERYI
+1325 
-1331 QTINNLITRQLTGK
+1331 
-1345 GREWPL
+1345 
-1351 FVTSTCYAMNTFVS
+1351 
-1365 PTTGFSPYE
+1365 
-1374 LVFLKKP
+1374 
-1381 PDILNLHFQPLQTI
+1381 
-1395 AKGYEDYCTKMK
+1395 
-1407 NRLDNVGNV
+1407 
-1416 ILDLKTFQQERQAQL
+1416 
-1431 ANQVPTPP
+1431 
-1439 ETFQEGQLVYL
+1439 
-1450 LAPSAATLRTNTQK
+1450 
-1464 CRADFIGPLVINK
+1464 
-1477 ALDSTHYIIN
+1477 
-1487 DLQGRILIGVYHIN
+1487 
-1501 RLKKATVRTP
+1501 
-1511 SGTVSTYQQLHD
+1511 
-1523 AFTHITEQ
+1523 
-1531 EAKAT
+1531 
-1536 TPLPDIAPA
+1536 
-1545 AILQSIYPLPYKH
+1545 SI
-1558 NTGCSLLDSTCECI
+1558 
-1572 LDIVPFN
+1572 

>member
-122 LNPGS
+122 LDPGS

-189 GLIAMLL
+189 GLIAMPL

-216 DFVLGLEALVQME
+216 DFVLGLEALIQME
-229 STYSI
+229 STYSF

-286 INTLSIITTETEFLN
+286 LNTLSIITTETEFLN

-361 YVDRLIHEEPPLDTK
+361 YVDRLIHEEPPLDNK

-611 CLVHSKFKDHITD
+611 CLVHSKFRDHITD

-636 LKISPRKCQFFR
+636 LKISPKKCQFFR

-714 NLTRKNTPFQW
+714 NLTRKNTPSNGL
-725 TEECEKS
+725 K
-732 FRNIKTML
+732 N
-740 INPPILRMPD
+740 
-750 TTGKFRLMSDT
+750 
-761 SLLATGAALYQFQDN
+761 
-776 NYYIVGYH
+776 V
-784 SKRMPDAAKNYSI
+784 KR
-797 TELEFFGLAIN
+797 
-808 IFAFRQL
+808 
-815 LSHVHFDCYCDHSA
+815 VSA
-829 ITYILKSKRTPP
+829 I
-841 TRRIR
+841 
-846 KLIEELMQFNFSIYY
+846 
-861 LPGEKMHIADVL
+861 
-873 SRLAG
+873 
-878 RDLDPPDKVIPI
+878 
-890 SFNAM
+890 
-895 QTTQQPR
+895 
-902 RSPRNR
+902 
-908 KQPIK
+908 
-913 ILQPTIKMNSKQIPP
+913 SKQ
-928 PYQPQVV
+928 
-935 PKRIPEPSKKNISIS
+935 
-950 SKKNTGPK
+950 
-958 KIQAPTIPITLPH
+958 
-971 KRFLTLSPPSS
+971 
-982 LSNRKLSPSVLPT
+982 
-995 DKLTLVNPELKIPQ
+995 
-1009 TLPPIEI
+1009 
-1016 PPPQREN
+1016 
-1023 IDTYRSPE
+1023 
-1031 NFLYKKPLPVLKDSK
+1031 
-1046 DLDIFTRH
+1046 
-1054 IPKQKEIDEFLQIL
+1054 
-1068 KAKVTKD
+1068 
-1075 YKLPLL
+1075 
-1081 AKSIIAAYA
+1081 
-1090 QSPAFKSIYQYITT
+1090 
-1104 NTLPPNRRLQRSIIC
+1104 
-1119 NADNYIVAD
+1119 
-1128 GLLFK
+1128 
-1133 LQQTYRNKQLVN
+1133 
-1145 RCLLVIP
+1145 CL
-1152 ETFEHVVFHM
+1152 
-1162 YHDSLLGAHYGP
+1162 
-1174 LNTYYTIK
+1174 
-1182 DKYHIHNLLD
+1182 
-1192 KLNKYVT
+1192 
-1199 SCEEC
+1199 
-1204 QKQKS
+1204 
-1209 KKRPTRYFHPRIPL
+1209 
-1223 DYNPMSYISADIKYM
+1223 
-1238 PKGIYNYEFLLVI
+1238 
-1251 VCEITGFVLA
+1251 
-1261 IPLIKHDAVTIAHAL
+1261 
-1276 LEKVIFLFG
+1276 
-1285 PPQTLI
+1285 
-1291 IDEDRALSAKV
+1291 
-1302 MHYILDALKV
+1302 
-1312 NVKLV
+1312 
-1317 SPSNHGSL
+1317 
-1325 KTERYI
+1325 
-1331 QTINNLITRQLTGK
+1331 
-1345 GREWPL
+1345 
-1351 FVTSTCYAMNTFVS
+1351 
-1365 PTTGFSPYE
+1365 
-1374 LVFLKKP
+1374 
-1381 PDILNLHFQPLQTI
+1381 
-1395 AKGYEDYCTKMK
+1395 
-1407 NRLDNVGNV
+1407 
-1416 ILDLKTFQQERQAQL
+1416 
-1431 ANQVPTPP
+1431 
-1439 ETFQEGQLVYL
+1439 
-1450 LAPSAATLRTNTQK
+1450 
-1464 CRADFIGPLVINK
+1464 
-1477 ALDSTHYIIN
+1477 
-1487 DLQGRILIGVYHIN
+1487 
-1501 RLKKATVRTP
+1501 
-1511 SGTVSTYQQLHD
+1511 
-1523 AFTHITEQ
+1523 
-1531 EAKAT
+1531 
-1536 TPLPDIAPA
+1536 
-1545 AILQSIYPLPYKH
+1545 
-1558 NTGCSLLDSTCECI
+1558 
-1572 LDIVPFN
+1572 

>member
-106 TYLGPL
+106 TYLGPI

-122 LNPGS
+122 LDPGS

-189 GLIAMLL
+189 GLIAMPL

-216 DFVLGLEALVQME
+216 DFVLGLEALIQME
-229 STYSI
+229 SIYSL

-249 PLTDTV
+249 PLTGTV

-286 INTLSIITTETEFLN
+286 LNTLSIITTETEFLN

-336 PSKALHMISQDP
+336 PSKALHMISSDP

-361 YVDRLIHEEPPLDTK
+361 YVDRLIHEEPPLDNK

-417 DLLEEYKKAFSLR
+417 DLLEEYKKAFSSR

-474 ILGILKKELSGFSSP
+474 ILGILRKELSGFSSP

-578 MGLKVSPAIW
+578 MGSKVSPAIW

-611 CLVHSKFKDHITD
+611 CLVHSKVRDHMTD

-664 PSFTPMKDKCDAIRQ
+664 PSFI
-679 LERPKTIKDCRKF
+679 L
-692 CGMVNFLATFLK
+692 
-704 HLQRHLVPIY
+704 Y
-714 NLTRKNTPFQW
+714 NN
-725 TEECEKS
+725 
-732 FRNIKTML
+732 
-740 INPPILRMPD
+740 
-750 TTGKFRLMSDT
+750 
-761 SLLATGAALYQFQDN
+761 
-776 NYYIVGYH
+776 
-784 SKRMPDAAKNYSI
+784 
-797 TELEFFGLAIN
+797 
-808 IFAFRQL
+808 
-815 LSHVHFDCYCDHSA
+815 
-829 ITYILKSKRTPP
+829 
-841 TRRIR
+841 
-846 KLIEELMQFNFSIYY
+846 
-861 LPGEKMHIADVL
+861 
-873 SRLAG
+873 
-878 RDLDPPDKVIPI
+878 
-890 SFNAM
+890 
-895 QTTQQPR
+895 
-902 RSPRNR
+902 
-908 KQPIK
+908 
-913 ILQPTIKMNSKQIPP
+913 
-928 PYQPQVV
+928 
-935 PKRIPEPSKKNISIS
+935 
-950 SKKNTGPK
+950 
-958 KIQAPTIPITLPH
+958 
-971 KRFLTLSPPSS
+971 
-982 LSNRKLSPSVLPT
+982 
-995 DKLTLVNPELKIPQ
+995 
-1009 TLPPIEI
+1009 
-1016 PPPQREN
+1016 
-1023 IDTYRSPE
+1023 
-1031 NFLYKKPLPVLKDSK
+1031 
-1046 DLDIFTRH
+1046 
-1054 IPKQKEIDEFLQIL
+1054 
-1068 KAKVTKD
+1068 
-1075 YKLPLL
+1075 
-1081 AKSIIAAYA
+1081 
-1090 QSPAFKSIYQYITT
+1090 
-1104 NTLPPNRRLQRSIIC
+1104 
-1119 NADNYIVAD
+1119 
-1128 GLLFK
+1128 
-1133 LQQTYRNKQLVN
+1133 
-1145 RCLLVIP
+1145 
-1152 ETFEHVVFHM
+1152 
-1162 YHDSLLGAHYGP
+1162 
-1174 LNTYYTIK
+1174 
-1182 DKYHIHNLLD
+1182 
-1192 KLNKYVT
+1192 
-1199 SCEEC
+1199 
-1204 QKQKS
+1204 
-1209 KKRPTRYFHPRIPL
+1209 
-1223 DYNPMSYISADIKYM
+1223 
-1238 PKGIYNYEFLLVI
+1238 
-1251 VCEITGFVLA
+1251 
-1261 IPLIKHDAVTIAHAL
+1261 
-1276 LEKVIFLFG
+1276 
-1285 PPQTLI
+1285 
-1291 IDEDRALSAKV
+1291 
-1302 MHYILDALKV
+1302 
-1312 NVKLV
+1312 
-1317 SPSNHGSL
+1317 
-1325 KTERYI
+1325 
-1331 QTINNLITRQLTGK
+1331 
-1345 GREWPL
+1345 
-1351 FVTSTCYAMNTFVS
+1351 
-1365 PTTGFSPYE
+1365 
-1374 LVFLKKP
+1374 
-1381 PDILNLHFQPLQTI
+1381 
-1395 AKGYEDYCTKMK
+1395 
-1407 NRLDNVGNV
+1407 
-1416 ILDLKTFQQERQAQL
+1416 ERQ
-1431 ANQVPTPP
+1431 V
-1439 ETFQEGQLVYL
+1439 
-1450 LAPSAATLRTNTQK
+1450 
-1464 CRADFIGPLVINK
+1464 
-1477 ALDSTHYIIN
+1477 
-1487 DLQGRILIGVYHIN
+1487 
-1501 RLKKATVRTP
+1501 
-1511 SGTVSTYQQLHD
+1511 
-1523 AFTHITEQ
+1523 
-1531 EAKAT
+1531 
-1536 TPLPDIAPA
+1536 
-1545 AILQSIYPLPYKH
+1545 
-1558 NTGCSLLDSTCECI
+1558 
-1572 LDIVPFN
+1572 

>member
-106 TYLGPL
+106 TYLGPV

-122 LNPGS
+122 LDPGS

-189 GLIAMLL
+189 GLIAMPL

-216 DFVLGLEALVQME
+216 DFVLGLEALIQME
-229 STYSI
+229 SIYSL

-286 INTLSIITTETEFLN
+286 LNTLSIITTETEFLN

-336 PSKALHMISQDP
+336 PSKALHMISSDP

-361 YVDRLIHEEPPLDTK
+361 YVDRLIHEEPPLDNK

-417 DLLEEYKKAFSLR
+417 DLLEEYKKAFSLS

-474 ILGILKKELSGFSSP
+474 ILGILRKELSGFSSP

-611 CLVHSKFKDHITD
+611 CLVHSKFRDHMTD

-636 LKISPRKCQFFR
+636 LKISPKKCQFFR

-761 SLLATGAALYQFQDN
+761 SLLATGAALY
-776 NYYIVGYH
+776 
-784 SKRMPDAAKNYSI
+784 
-797 TELEFFGLAIN
+797 
-808 IFAFRQL
+808 
-815 LSHVHFDCYCDHSA
+815 
-829 ITYILKSKRTPP
+829 
-841 TRRIR
+841 
-846 KLIEELMQFNFSIYY
+846 
-861 LPGEKMHIADVL
+861 
-873 SRLAG
+873 
-878 RDLDPPDKVIPI
+878 
-890 SFNAM
+890 
-895 QTTQQPR
+895 
-902 RSPRNR
+902 
-908 KQPIK
+908 
-913 ILQPTIKMNSKQIPP
+913 
-928 PYQPQVV
+928 
-935 PKRIPEPSKKNISIS
+935 
-950 SKKNTGPK
+950 
-958 KIQAPTIPITLPH
+958 
-971 KRFLTLSPPSS
+971 
-982 LSNRKLSPSVLPT
+982 
-995 DKLTLVNPELKIPQ
+995 
-1009 TLPPIEI
+1009 
-1016 PPPQREN
+1016 
-1023 IDTYRSPE
+1023 
-1031 NFLYKKPLPVLKDSK
+1031 
-1046 DLDIFTRH
+1046 
-1054 IPKQKEIDEFLQIL
+1054 
-1068 KAKVTKD
+1068 
-1075 YKLPLL
+1075 
-1081 AKSIIAAYA
+1081 
-1090 QSPAFKSIYQYITT
+1090 
-1104 NTLPPNRRLQRSIIC
+1104 
-1119 NADNYIVAD
+1119 
-1128 GLLFK
+1128 
-1133 LQQTYRNKQLVN
+1133 
-1145 RCLLVIP
+1145 
-1152 ETFEHVVFHM
+1152 
-1162 YHDSLLGAHYGP
+1162 
-1174 LNTYYTIK
+1174 
-1182 DKYHIHNLLD
+1182 
-1192 KLNKYVT
+1192 
-1199 SCEEC
+1199 
-1204 QKQKS
+1204 
-1209 KKRPTRYFHPRIPL
+1209 
-1223 DYNPMSYISADIKYM
+1223 
-1238 PKGIYNYEFLLVI
+1238 
-1251 VCEITGFVLA
+1251 
-1261 IPLIKHDAVTIAHAL
+1261 
-1276 LEKVIFLFG
+1276 
-1285 PPQTLI
+1285 
-1291 IDEDRALSAKV
+1291 
-1302 MHYILDALKV
+1302 
-1312 NVKLV
+1312 
-1317 SPSNHGSL
+1317 
-1325 KTERYI
+1325 
-1331 QTINNLITRQLTGK
+1331 
-1345 GREWPL
+1345 
-1351 FVTSTCYAMNTFVS
+1351 
-1365 PTTGFSPYE
+1365 
-1374 LVFLKKP
+1374 
-1381 PDILNLHFQPLQTI
+1381 
-1395 AKGYEDYCTKMK
+1395 
-1407 NRLDNVGNV
+1407 
-1416 ILDLKTFQQERQAQL
+1416 
-1431 ANQVPTPP
+1431 
-1439 ETFQEGQLVYL
+1439 
-1450 LAPSAATLRTNTQK
+1450 
-1464 CRADFIGPLVINK
+1464 
-1477 ALDSTHYIIN
+1477 
-1487 DLQGRILIGVYHIN
+1487 
-1501 RLKKATVRTP
+1501 
-1511 SGTVSTYQQLHD
+1511 
-1523 AFTHITEQ
+1523 
-1531 EAKAT
+1531 
-1536 TPLPDIAPA
+1536 
-1545 AILQSIYPLPYKH
+1545 
-1558 NTGCSLLDSTCECI
+1558 
-1572 LDIVPFN
+1572 

>member
-122 LNPGS
+122 LDPGS

-189 GLIAMLL
+189 GLIAMPL

-229 STYSI
+229 STYSF

-286 INTLSIITTETEFLN
+286 LNTLSIITTETEFLN

-361 YVDRLIHEEPPLDTK
+361 YVDRLIHEEPPLDNK

-553 SPNSQQYCGITPYYG
+553 SPYVAEKPCGC
-568 SDTYLYQRLP
+568 LY
-578 MGLKVSPAIW
+578 
-588 QAFINK
+588 
-594 VLGPIPN
+594 
-601 RQRHIAIMDD
+601 
-611 CLVHSKFKDHITD
+611 
-624 LRNLFQ
+624 
-630 SLLDHG
+630 
-636 LKISPRKCQFFR
+636 
-648 TSLIYMGFKFL
+648 
-659 IENGR
+659 
-664 PSFTPMKDKCDAIRQ
+664 
-679 LERPKTIKDCRKF
+679 
-692 CGMVNFLATFLK
+692 
-704 HLQRHLVPIY
+704 
-714 NLTRKNTPFQW
+714 
-725 TEECEKS
+725 
-732 FRNIKTML
+732 
-740 INPPILRMPD
+740 
-750 TTGKFRLMSDT
+750 
-761 SLLATGAALYQFQDN
+761 
-776 NYYIVGYH
+776 
-784 SKRMPDAAKNYSI
+784 
-797 TELEFFGLAIN
+797 
-808 IFAFRQL
+808 
-815 LSHVHFDCYCDHSA
+815 
-829 ITYILKSKRTPP
+829 
-841 TRRIR
+841 
-846 KLIEELMQFNFSIYY
+846 
-861 LPGEKMHIADVL
+861 
-873 SRLAG
+873 
-878 RDLDPPDKVIPI
+878 
-890 SFNAM
+890 
-895 QTTQQPR
+895 
-902 RSPRNR
+902 
-908 KQPIK
+908 
-913 ILQPTIKMNSKQIPP
+913 
-928 PYQPQVV
+928 
-935 PKRIPEPSKKNISIS
+935 
-950 SKKNTGPK
+950 
-958 KIQAPTIPITLPH
+958 
-971 KRFLTLSPPSS
+971 
-982 LSNRKLSPSVLPT
+982 
-995 DKLTLVNPELKIPQ
+995 KLTCCNHNNTVVLTTILWYY
-1009 TLPPIEI
+1009 TLLWIRYLLI
-1016 PPPQREN
+1016 
-1023 IDTYRSPE
+1023 S
-1031 NFLYKKPLPVLKDSK
+1031 
-1046 DLDIFTRH
+1046 
-1054 IPKQKEIDEFLQIL
+1054 
-1068 KAKVTKD
+1068 KVT
-1075 YKLPLL
+1075 
-1081 AKSIIAAYA
+1081 
-1090 QSPAFKSIYQYITT
+1090 
-1104 NTLPPNRRLQRSIIC
+1104 
-1119 NADNYIVAD
+1119 
-1128 GLLFK
+1128 
-1133 LQQTYRNKQLVN
+1133 
-1145 RCLLVIP
+1145 
-1152 ETFEHVVFHM
+1152 
-1162 YHDSLLGAHYGP
+1162 YG
-1174 LNTYYTIK
+1174 IE
-1182 DKYHIHNLLD
+1182 
-1192 KLNKYVT
+1192 
-1199 SCEEC
+1199 S
-1204 QKQKS
+1204 
-1209 KKRPTRYFHPRIPL
+1209 
-1223 DYNPMSYISADIKYM
+1223 
-1238 PKGIYNYEFLLVI
+1238 
-1251 VCEITGFVLA
+1251 
-1261 IPLIKHDAVTIAHAL
+1261 
-1276 LEKVIFLFG
+1276 
-1285 PPQTLI
+1285 
-1291 IDEDRALSAKV
+1291 
-1302 MHYILDALKV
+1302 
-1312 NVKLV
+1312 
-1317 SPSNHGSL
+1317 
-1325 KTERYI
+1325 
-1331 QTINNLITRQLTGK
+1331 
-1345 GREWPL
+1345 
-1351 FVTSTCYAMNTFVS
+1351 
-1365 PTTGFSPYE
+1365 
-1374 LVFLKKP
+1374 
-1381 PDILNLHFQPLQTI
+1381 
-1395 AKGYEDYCTKMK
+1395 
-1407 NRLDNVGNV
+1407 
-1416 ILDLKTFQQERQAQL
+1416 
-1431 ANQVPTPP
+1431 
-1439 ETFQEGQLVYL
+1439 
-1450 LAPSAATLRTNTQK
+1450 
-1464 CRADFIGPLVINK
+1464 
-1477 ALDSTHYIIN
+1477 
-1487 DLQGRILIGVYHIN
+1487 
-1501 RLKKATVRTP
+1501 
-1511 SGTVSTYQQLHD
+1511 
-1523 AFTHITEQ
+1523 
-1531 EAKAT
+1531 
-1536 TPLPDIAPA
+1536 
-1545 AILQSIYPLPYKH
+1545 
-1558 NTGCSLLDSTCECI
+1558 
-1572 LDIVPFN
+1572 

>member
-106 TYLGPL
+106 TYLGPV

-122 LNPGS
+122 LDPGS

-189 GLIAMLL
+189 GLIVMPL

-216 DFVLGLEALVQME
+216 DFVLGLEAFIQME
-229 STYSI
+229 SIYSL

-272 TFSSGFAVVHVLPL
+272 TFSSGFAVEHVLPL
-286 INTLSIITTETEFLN
+286 LNTLSIITTETEFLN

-336 PSKALHMISQDP
+336 PSKALHIISSDP

-361 YVDRLIHEEPPLDTK
+361 YVDRLIHEEPPLDNK

-474 ILGILKKELSGFSSP
+474 ILGILRKELSGFSSP

-553 SPNSQQYCGITPYYG
+553 SPNSQQYCGITPFYG

-611 CLVHSKFKDHITD
+611 CLVHSKFRDHMTD

-636 LKISPRKCQFFR
+636 LKISPKKCQFFR

-679 LERPKTIKDCRKF
+679 LE
-692 CGMVNFLATFLK
+692 
-704 HLQRHLVPIY
+704 
-714 NLTRKNTPFQW
+714 
-725 TEECEKS
+725 
-732 FRNIKTML
+732 
-740 INPPILRMPD
+740 
-750 TTGKFRLMSDT
+750 
-761 SLLATGAALYQFQDN
+761 
-776 NYYIVGYH
+776 
-784 SKRMPDAAKNYSI
+784 
-797 TELEFFGLAIN
+797 
-808 IFAFRQL
+808 
-815 LSHVHFDCYCDHSA
+815 
-829 ITYILKSKRTPP
+829 
-841 TRRIR
+841 
-846 KLIEELMQFNFSIYY
+846 
-861 LPGEKMHIADVL
+861 
-873 SRLAG
+873 
-878 RDLDPPDKVIPI
+878 
-890 SFNAM
+890 
-895 QTTQQPR
+895 
-902 RSPRNR
+902 
-908 KQPIK
+908 
-913 ILQPTIKMNSKQIPP
+913 
-928 PYQPQVV
+928 
-935 PKRIPEPSKKNISIS
+935 
-950 SKKNTGPK
+950 
-958 KIQAPTIPITLPH
+958 
-971 KRFLTLSPPSS
+971 
-982 LSNRKLSPSVLPT
+982 
-995 DKLTLVNPELKIPQ
+995 
-1009 TLPPIEI
+1009 
-1016 PPPQREN
+1016 
-1023 IDTYRSPE
+1023 
-1031 NFLYKKPLPVLKDSK
+1031 
-1046 DLDIFTRH
+1046 
-1054 IPKQKEIDEFLQIL
+1054 
-1068 KAKVTKD
+1068 
-1075 YKLPLL
+1075 
-1081 AKSIIAAYA
+1081 
-1090 QSPAFKSIYQYITT
+1090 
-1104 NTLPPNRRLQRSIIC
+1104 
-1119 NADNYIVAD
+1119 
-1128 GLLFK
+1128 
-1133 LQQTYRNKQLVN
+1133 
-1145 RCLLVIP
+1145 
-1152 ETFEHVVFHM
+1152 
-1162 YHDSLLGAHYGP
+1162 
-1174 LNTYYTIK
+1174 
-1182 DKYHIHNLLD
+1182 
-1192 KLNKYVT
+1192 
-1199 SCEEC
+1199 
-1204 QKQKS
+1204 
-1209 KKRPTRYFHPRIPL
+1209 
-1223 DYNPMSYISADIKYM
+1223 
-1238 PKGIYNYEFLLVI
+1238 
-1251 VCEITGFVLA
+1251 
-1261 IPLIKHDAVTIAHAL
+1261 
-1276 LEKVIFLFG
+1276 
-1285 PPQTLI
+1285 
-1291 IDEDRALSAKV
+1291 
-1302 MHYILDALKV
+1302 
-1312 NVKLV
+1312 
-1317 SPSNHGSL
+1317 
-1325 KTERYI
+1325 
-1331 QTINNLITRQLTGK
+1331 
-1345 GREWPL
+1345 
-1351 FVTSTCYAMNTFVS
+1351 
-1365 PTTGFSPYE
+1365 
-1374 LVFLKKP
+1374 
-1381 PDILNLHFQPLQTI
+1381 
-1395 AKGYEDYCTKMK
+1395 
-1407 NRLDNVGNV
+1407 
-1416 ILDLKTFQQERQAQL
+1416 
-1431 ANQVPTPP
+1431 
-1439 ETFQEGQLVYL
+1439 
-1450 LAPSAATLRTNTQK
+1450 
-1464 CRADFIGPLVINK
+1464 
-1477 ALDSTHYIIN
+1477 
-1487 DLQGRILIGVYHIN
+1487 
-1501 RLKKATVRTP
+1501 
-1511 SGTVSTYQQLHD
+1511 
-1523 AFTHITEQ
+1523 
-1531 EAKAT
+1531 
-1536 TPLPDIAPA
+1536 
-1545 AILQSIYPLPYKH
+1545 
-1558 NTGCSLLDSTCECI
+1558 
-1572 LDIVPFN
+1572 

>member
-14 QLSDTSDIDVNL
+14 QLSDTSGIDVNL

-122 LNPGS
+122 LDPGS

-189 GLIAMLL
+189 GLIAMPL

-229 STYSI
+229 STYSL

-286 INTLSIITTETEFLN
+286 LNTLSIITTETEFLN

-336 PSKALHMISQDP
+336 PPKALHMISSDP

-361 YVDRLIHEEPPLDTK
+361 YVDRLIHEEPPLDNK

-611 CLVHSKFKDHITD
+611 CLVHSKFRDHITD

-636 LKISPRKCQFFR
+636 LKISPKKCQFFR

-664 PSFTPMKDKCDAIRQ
+664 PSFTPMKDKCGCHQ
-679 LERPKTIKDCRKF
+679 T
-692 CGMVNFLATFLK
+692 V
-704 HLQRHLVPIY
+704 
-714 NLTRKNTPFQW
+714 
-725 TEECEKS
+725 
-732 FRNIKTML
+732 
-740 INPPILRMPD
+740 RM
-750 TTGKFRLMSDT
+750 T
-761 SLLATGAALYQFQDN
+761 QDN
-776 NYYIVGYH
+776 
-784 SKRMPDAAKNYSI
+784 KR
-797 TELEFFGLAIN
+797 L
-808 IFAFRQL
+808 
-815 LSHVHFDCYCDHSA
+815 
-829 ITYILKSKRTPP
+829 
-841 TRRIR
+841 
-846 KLIEELMQFNFSIYY
+846 
-861 LPGEKMHIADVL
+861 
-873 SRLAG
+873 
-878 RDLDPPDKVIPI
+878 
-890 SFNAM
+890 
-895 QTTQQPR
+895 
-902 RSPRNR
+902 
-908 KQPIK
+908 
-913 ILQPTIKMNSKQIPP
+913 
-928 PYQPQVV
+928 
-935 PKRIPEPSKKNISIS
+935 
-950 SKKNTGPK
+950 
-958 KIQAPTIPITLPH
+958 
-971 KRFLTLSPPSS
+971 
-982 LSNRKLSPSVLPT
+982 
-995 DKLTLVNPELKIPQ
+995 
-1009 TLPPIEI
+1009 
-1016 PPPQREN
+1016 
-1023 IDTYRSPE
+1023 
-1031 NFLYKKPLPVLKDSK
+1031 
-1046 DLDIFTRH
+1046 
-1054 IPKQKEIDEFLQIL
+1054 
-1068 KAKVTKD
+1068 
-1075 YKLPLL
+1075 
-1081 AKSIIAAYA
+1081 
-1090 QSPAFKSIYQYITT
+1090 
-1104 NTLPPNRRLQRSIIC
+1104 
-1119 NADNYIVAD
+1119 
-1128 GLLFK
+1128 
-1133 LQQTYRNKQLVN
+1133 
-1145 RCLLVIP
+1145 
-1152 ETFEHVVFHM
+1152 
-1162 YHDSLLGAHYGP
+1162 
-1174 LNTYYTIK
+1174 
-1182 DKYHIHNLLD
+1182 
-1192 KLNKYVT
+1192 
-1199 SCEEC
+1199 
-1204 QKQKS
+1204 
-1209 KKRPTRYFHPRIPL
+1209 
-1223 DYNPMSYISADIKYM
+1223 
-1238 PKGIYNYEFLLVI
+1238 
-1251 VCEITGFVLA
+1251 
-1261 IPLIKHDAVTIAHAL
+1261 
-1276 LEKVIFLFG
+1276 
-1285 PPQTLI
+1285 
-1291 IDEDRALSAKV
+1291 
-1302 MHYILDALKV
+1302 
-1312 NVKLV
+1312 
-1317 SPSNHGSL
+1317 
-1325 KTERYI
+1325 
-1331 QTINNLITRQLTGK
+1331 
-1345 GREWPL
+1345 
-1351 FVTSTCYAMNTFVS
+1351 
-1365 PTTGFSPYE
+1365 
-1374 LVFLKKP
+1374 
-1381 PDILNLHFQPLQTI
+1381 
-1395 AKGYEDYCTKMK
+1395 
-1407 NRLDNVGNV
+1407 
-1416 ILDLKTFQQERQAQL
+1416 
-1431 ANQVPTPP
+1431 
-1439 ETFQEGQLVYL
+1439 
-1450 LAPSAATLRTNTQK
+1450 
-1464 CRADFIGPLVINK
+1464 
-1477 ALDSTHYIIN
+1477 
-1487 DLQGRILIGVYHIN
+1487 
-1501 RLKKATVRTP
+1501 
-1511 SGTVSTYQQLHD
+1511 
-1523 AFTHITEQ
+1523 
-1531 EAKAT
+1531 
-1536 TPLPDIAPA
+1536 
-1545 AILQSIYPLPYKH
+1545 
-1558 NTGCSLLDSTCECI
+1558 
-1572 LDIVPFN
+1572 

>member
-112 ENNSATPTLF
+112 ENTSATPTLF
-122 LNPGS
+122 LDPGS

-189 GLIAMLL
+189 GLIAMPL

-229 STYSI
+229 STYSL

-272 TFSSGFAVVHVLPL
+272 NFSSGFAVVHVLPL
-286 INTLSIITTETEFLN
+286 LNTLSIITTETEFLN

-361 YVDRLIHEEPPLDTK
+361 YVDRLIHEEPPLDNK

-489 AMAIPRKN
+489 AMAIPRKK

-601 RQRHIAIMDD
+601 RQRHIGIMDD
-611 CLVHSKFKDHITD
+611 CLVHSKFRDHMTD

-636 LKISPRKCQFFR
+636 LKISPKKCQFF
-648 TSLIYMGFKFL
+648 
-659 IENGR
+659 
-664 PSFTPMKDKCDAIRQ
+664 
-679 LERPKTIKDCRKF
+679 
-692 CGMVNFLATFLK
+692 
-704 HLQRHLVPIY
+704 
-714 NLTRKNTPFQW
+714 
-725 TEECEKS
+725 
-732 FRNIKTML
+732 
-740 INPPILRMPD
+740 
-750 TTGKFRLMSDT
+750 
-761 SLLATGAALYQFQDN
+761 
-776 NYYIVGYH
+776 
-784 SKRMPDAAKNYSI
+784 
-797 TELEFFGLAIN
+797 
-808 IFAFRQL
+808 
-815 LSHVHFDCYCDHSA
+815 
-829 ITYILKSKRTPP
+829 
-841 TRRIR
+841 
-846 KLIEELMQFNFSIYY
+846 
-861 LPGEKMHIADVL
+861 
-873 SRLAG
+873 
-878 RDLDPPDKVIPI
+878 
-890 SFNAM
+890 
-895 QTTQQPR
+895 
-902 RSPRNR
+902 
-908 KQPIK
+908 
-913 ILQPTIKMNSKQIPP
+913 
-928 PYQPQVV
+928 
-935 PKRIPEPSKKNISIS
+935 
-950 SKKNTGPK
+950 
-958 KIQAPTIPITLPH
+958 
-971 KRFLTLSPPSS
+971 
-982 LSNRKLSPSVLPT
+982 
-995 DKLTLVNPELKIPQ
+995 
-1009 TLPPIEI
+1009 
-1016 PPPQREN
+1016 
-1023 IDTYRSPE
+1023 
-1031 NFLYKKPLPVLKDSK
+1031 
-1046 DLDIFTRH
+1046 
-1054 IPKQKEIDEFLQIL
+1054 
-1068 KAKVTKD
+1068 
-1075 YKLPLL
+1075 
-1081 AKSIIAAYA
+1081 
-1090 QSPAFKSIYQYITT
+1090 
-1104 NTLPPNRRLQRSIIC
+1104 
-1119 NADNYIVAD
+1119 
-1128 GLLFK
+1128 
-1133 LQQTYRNKQLVN
+1133 
-1145 RCLLVIP
+1145 
-1152 ETFEHVVFHM
+1152 
-1162 YHDSLLGAHYGP
+1162 
-1174 LNTYYTIK
+1174 
-1182 DKYHIHNLLD
+1182 
-1192 KLNKYVT
+1192 
-1199 SCEEC
+1199 
-1204 QKQKS
+1204 
-1209 KKRPTRYFHPRIPL
+1209 
-1223 DYNPMSYISADIKYM
+1223 
-1238 PKGIYNYEFLLVI
+1238 
-1251 VCEITGFVLA
+1251 
-1261 IPLIKHDAVTIAHAL
+1261 
-1276 LEKVIFLFG
+1276 
-1285 PPQTLI
+1285 
-1291 IDEDRALSAKV
+1291 
-1302 MHYILDALKV
+1302 
-1312 NVKLV
+1312 
-1317 SPSNHGSL
+1317 
-1325 KTERYI
+1325 
-1331 QTINNLITRQLTGK
+1331 
-1345 GREWPL
+1345 
-1351 FVTSTCYAMNTFVS
+1351 
-1365 PTTGFSPYE
+1365 
-1374 LVFLKKP
+1374 
-1381 PDILNLHFQPLQTI
+1381 
-1395 AKGYEDYCTKMK
+1395 
-1407 NRLDNVGNV
+1407 
-1416 ILDLKTFQQERQAQL
+1416 
-1431 ANQVPTPP
+1431 
-1439 ETFQEGQLVYL
+1439 
-1450 LAPSAATLRTNTQK
+1450 
-1464 CRADFIGPLVINK
+1464 
-1477 ALDSTHYIIN
+1477 
-1487 DLQGRILIGVYHIN
+1487 
-1501 RLKKATVRTP
+1501 
-1511 SGTVSTYQQLHD
+1511 
-1523 AFTHITEQ
+1523 
-1531 EAKAT
+1531 
-1536 TPLPDIAPA
+1536 
-1545 AILQSIYPLPYKH
+1545 
-1558 NTGCSLLDSTCECI
+1558 
-1572 LDIVPFN
+1572 

>member
-91 MEATLQNIASNVIQA
+91 MEATLQNISSNVIQA

-122 LNPGS
+122 LDPGS

-189 GLIAMLL
+189 GLIAMPL

-229 STYSI
+229 STYSL

-361 YVDRLIHEEPPLDTK
+361 YVDRLIHEEPPLDNK

-601 RQRHIAIMDD
+601 FPQKSGPRGLRCD
-611 CLVHSKFKDHITD
+611 LV
-624 LRNLFQ
+624 
-630 SLLDHG
+630 LL
-636 LKISPRKCQFFR
+636 
-648 TSLIYMGFKFL
+648 
-659 IENGR
+659 
-664 PSFTPMKDKCDAIRQ
+664 
-679 LERPKTIKDCRKF
+679 
-692 CGMVNFLATFLK
+692 
-704 HLQRHLVPIY
+704 RHLPVSS
-714 NLTRKNTPFQW
+714 N
-725 TEECEKS
+725 
-732 FRNIKTML
+732 
-740 INPPILRMPD
+740 
-750 TTGKFRLMSDT
+750 
-761 SLLATGAALYQFQDN
+761 
-776 NYYIVGYH
+776 
-784 SKRMPDAAKNYSI
+784 
-797 TELEFFGLAIN
+797 
-808 IFAFRQL
+808 
-815 LSHVHFDCYCDHSA
+815 
-829 ITYILKSKRTPP
+829 
-841 TRRIR
+841 
-846 KLIEELMQFNFSIYY
+846 
-861 LPGEKMHIADVL
+861 
-873 SRLAG
+873 
-878 RDLDPPDKVIPI
+878 
-890 SFNAM
+890 
-895 QTTQQPR
+895 TTQ
-902 RSPRNR
+902 
-908 KQPIK
+908 
-913 ILQPTIKMNSKQIPP
+913 
-928 PYQPQVV
+928 
-935 PKRIPEPSKKNISIS
+935 
-950 SKKNTGPK
+950 
-958 KIQAPTIPITLPH
+958 
-971 KRFLTLSPPSS
+971 
-982 LSNRKLSPSVLPT
+982 
-995 DKLTLVNPELKIPQ
+995 
-1009 TLPPIEI
+1009 
-1016 PPPQREN
+1016 
-1023 IDTYRSPE
+1023 
-1031 NFLYKKPLPVLKDSK
+1031 
-1046 DLDIFTRH
+1046 
-1054 IPKQKEIDEFLQIL
+1054 
-1068 KAKVTKD
+1068 
-1075 YKLPLL
+1075 
-1081 AKSIIAAYA
+1081 
-1090 QSPAFKSIYQYITT
+1090 
-1104 NTLPPNRRLQRSIIC
+1104 
-1119 NADNYIVAD
+1119 
-1128 GLLFK
+1128 
-1133 LQQTYRNKQLVN
+1133 
-1145 RCLLVIP
+1145 
-1152 ETFEHVVFHM
+1152 
-1162 YHDSLLGAHYGP
+1162 
-1174 LNTYYTIK
+1174 
-1182 DKYHIHNLLD
+1182 
-1192 KLNKYVT
+1192 
-1199 SCEEC
+1199 
-1204 QKQKS
+1204 
-1209 KKRPTRYFHPRIPL
+1209 
-1223 DYNPMSYISADIKYM
+1223 
-1238 PKGIYNYEFLLVI
+1238 
-1251 VCEITGFVLA
+1251 
-1261 IPLIKHDAVTIAHAL
+1261 
-1276 LEKVIFLFG
+1276 
-1285 PPQTLI
+1285 
-1291 IDEDRALSAKV
+1291 
-1302 MHYILDALKV
+1302 
-1312 NVKLV
+1312 
-1317 SPSNHGSL
+1317 
-1325 KTERYI
+1325 
-1331 QTINNLITRQLTGK
+1331 
-1345 GREWPL
+1345 
-1351 FVTSTCYAMNTFVS
+1351 
-1365 PTTGFSPYE
+1365 
-1374 LVFLKKP
+1374 
-1381 PDILNLHFQPLQTI
+1381 
-1395 AKGYEDYCTKMK
+1395 
-1407 NRLDNVGNV
+1407 
-1416 ILDLKTFQQERQAQL
+1416 
-1431 ANQVPTPP
+1431 
-1439 ETFQEGQLVYL
+1439 
-1450 LAPSAATLRTNTQK
+1450 
-1464 CRADFIGPLVINK
+1464 
-1477 ALDSTHYIIN
+1477 
-1487 DLQGRILIGVYHIN
+1487 
-1501 RLKKATVRTP
+1501 
-1511 SGTVSTYQQLHD
+1511 
-1523 AFTHITEQ
+1523 
-1531 EAKAT
+1531 
-1536 TPLPDIAPA
+1536 
-1545 AILQSIYPLPYKH
+1545 
-1558 NTGCSLLDSTCECI
+1558 
-1572 LDIVPFN
+1572 

>member
-1 MYQSRNP
+1 
-8 QLIESQ
+8 
-14 QLSDTSDIDVNL
+14 
-26 LSYDIDELDTPYN
+26 
-39 SNRTIFVHTDSNESN
+39 
-54 LYLAQPRD
+54 
-62 KVKKTWYNQMSKS
+62 MSKS

-136 LQLTTLIDTG
+136 LQLTTLIDAG

-189 GLIAMLL
+189 GLIAMPL

-229 STYSI
+229 STYSL

-255 IPPKSQNVIQ
+255 IPPKSQNFIQ

-361 YVDRLIHEEPPLDTK
+361 YVDRLIHEEPPLDNK

-460 DMKPKIDKEMNKLV
+460 DMKPKIDKKMNKLV

-611 CLVHSKFKDHITD
+611 CLVHSKFRDHITD

-692 CGMVNFLATFLK
+692 CGMVNFLATFL
-704 HLQRHLVPIY
+704 
-714 NLTRKNTPFQW
+714 NT
-725 TEECEKS
+725 C
-732 FRNIKTML
+732 
-740 INPPILRMPD
+740 
-750 TTGKFRLMSDT
+750 
-761 SLLATGAALYQFQDN
+761 
-776 NYYIVGYH
+776 
-784 SKRMPDAAKNYSI
+784 
-797 TELEFFGLAIN
+797 
-808 IFAFRQL
+808 
-815 LSHVHFDCYCDHSA
+815 
-829 ITYILKSKRTPP
+829 
-841 TRRIR
+841 
-846 KLIEELMQFNFSIYY
+846 
-861 LPGEKMHIADVL
+861 
-873 SRLAG
+873 
-878 RDLDPPDKVIPI
+878 
-890 SFNAM
+890 
-895 QTTQQPR
+895 
-902 RSPRNR
+902 
-908 KQPIK
+908 
-913 ILQPTIKMNSKQIPP
+913 
-928 PYQPQVV
+928 
-935 PKRIPEPSKKNISIS
+935 
-950 SKKNTGPK
+950 
-958 KIQAPTIPITLPH
+958 
-971 KRFLTLSPPSS
+971 
-982 LSNRKLSPSVLPT
+982 
-995 DKLTLVNPELKIPQ
+995 
-1009 TLPPIEI
+1009 
-1016 PPPQREN
+1016 
-1023 IDTYRSPE
+1023 
-1031 NFLYKKPLPVLKDSK
+1031 KD
-1046 DLDIFTRH
+1046 I
-1054 IPKQKEIDEFLQIL
+1054 
-1068 KAKVTKD
+1068 
-1075 YKLPLL
+1075 
-1081 AKSIIAAYA
+1081 
-1090 QSPAFKSIYQYITT
+1090 
-1104 NTLPPNRRLQRSIIC
+1104 
-1119 NADNYIVAD
+1119 
-1128 GLLFK
+1128 
-1133 LQQTYRNKQLVN
+1133 
-1145 RCLLVIP
+1145 
-1152 ETFEHVVFHM
+1152 
-1162 YHDSLLGAHYGP
+1162 
-1174 LNTYYTIK
+1174 
-1182 DKYHIHNLLD
+1182 
-1192 KLNKYVT
+1192 
-1199 SCEEC
+1199 
-1204 QKQKS
+1204 
-1209 KKRPTRYFHPRIPL
+1209 
-1223 DYNPMSYISADIKYM
+1223 
-1238 PKGIYNYEFLLVI
+1238 
-1251 VCEITGFVLA
+1251 
-1261 IPLIKHDAVTIAHAL
+1261 
-1276 LEKVIFLFG
+1276 
-1285 PPQTLI
+1285 
-1291 IDEDRALSAKV
+1291 
-1302 MHYILDALKV
+1302 
-1312 NVKLV
+1312 
-1317 SPSNHGSL
+1317 
-1325 KTERYI
+1325 
-1331 QTINNLITRQLTGK
+1331 
-1345 GREWPL
+1345 
-1351 FVTSTCYAMNTFVS
+1351 
-1365 PTTGFSPYE
+1365 
-1374 LVFLKKP
+1374 
-1381 PDILNLHFQPLQTI
+1381 
-1395 AKGYEDYCTKMK
+1395 
-1407 NRLDNVGNV
+1407 
-1416 ILDLKTFQQERQAQL
+1416 
-1431 ANQVPTPP
+1431 
-1439 ETFQEGQLVYL
+1439 
-1450 LAPSAATLRTNTQK
+1450 
-1464 CRADFIGPLVINK
+1464 
-1477 ALDSTHYIIN
+1477 
-1487 DLQGRILIGVYHIN
+1487 
-1501 RLKKATVRTP
+1501 
-1511 SGTVSTYQQLHD
+1511 
-1523 AFTHITEQ
+1523 
-1531 EAKAT
+1531 
-1536 TPLPDIAPA
+1536 
-1545 AILQSIYPLPYKH
+1545 
-1558 NTGCSLLDSTCECI
+1558 
-1572 LDIVPFN
+1572 

>member
-14 QLSDTSDIDVNL
+14 HLSDTSDIAVNL

-189 GLIAMLL
+189 GLIAMPL

-229 STYSI
+229 STYSL

-286 INTLSIITTETEFLN
+286 LNTLSIITTETEFLN

-336 PSKALHMISQDP
+336 PSKALHMISRDP

-361 YVDRLIHEEPPLDTK
+361 YVDRLIHEEPPLDNK

-611 CLVHSKFKDHITD
+611 CLVHSKFRDHITD

-704 HLQRHLVPIY
+704 HLQRH
-714 NLTRKNTPFQW
+714 
-725 TEECEKS
+725 
-732 FRNIKTML
+732 
-740 INPPILRMPD
+740 
-750 TTGKFRLMSDT
+750 
-761 SLLATGAALYQFQDN
+761 
-776 NYYIVGYH
+776 
-784 SKRMPDAAKNYSI
+784 
-797 TELEFFGLAIN
+797 
-808 IFAFRQL
+808 
-815 LSHVHFDCYCDHSA
+815 
-829 ITYILKSKRTPP
+829 
-841 TRRIR
+841 
-846 KLIEELMQFNFSIYY
+846 
-861 LPGEKMHIADVL
+861 
-873 SRLAG
+873 
-878 RDLDPPDKVIPI
+878 
-890 SFNAM
+890 
-895 QTTQQPR
+895 
-902 RSPRNR
+902 
-908 KQPIK
+908 
-913 ILQPTIKMNSKQIPP
+913 
-928 PYQPQVV
+928 
-935 PKRIPEPSKKNISIS
+935 
-950 SKKNTGPK
+950 
-958 KIQAPTIPITLPH
+958 
-971 KRFLTLSPPSS
+971 
-982 LSNRKLSPSVLPT
+982 
-995 DKLTLVNPELKIPQ
+995 
-1009 TLPPIEI
+1009 
-1016 PPPQREN
+1016 
-1023 IDTYRSPE
+1023 
-1031 NFLYKKPLPVLKDSK
+1031 
-1046 DLDIFTRH
+1046 
-1054 IPKQKEIDEFLQIL
+1054 
-1068 KAKVTKD
+1068 
-1075 YKLPLL
+1075 
-1081 AKSIIAAYA
+1081 
-1090 QSPAFKSIYQYITT
+1090 
-1104 NTLPPNRRLQRSIIC
+1104 
-1119 NADNYIVAD
+1119 
-1128 GLLFK
+1128 
-1133 LQQTYRNKQLVN
+1133 
-1145 RCLLVIP
+1145 
-1152 ETFEHVVFHM
+1152 
-1162 YHDSLLGAHYGP
+1162 
-1174 LNTYYTIK
+1174 
-1182 DKYHIHNLLD
+1182 
-1192 KLNKYVT
+1192 
-1199 SCEEC
+1199 
-1204 QKQKS
+1204 
-1209 KKRPTRYFHPRIPL
+1209 
-1223 DYNPMSYISADIKYM
+1223 
-1238 PKGIYNYEFLLVI
+1238 
-1251 VCEITGFVLA
+1251 
-1261 IPLIKHDAVTIAHAL
+1261 
-1276 LEKVIFLFG
+1276 
-1285 PPQTLI
+1285 
-1291 IDEDRALSAKV
+1291 
-1302 MHYILDALKV
+1302 
-1312 NVKLV
+1312 
-1317 SPSNHGSL
+1317 
-1325 KTERYI
+1325 
-1331 QTINNLITRQLTGK
+1331 
-1345 GREWPL
+1345 
-1351 FVTSTCYAMNTFVS
+1351 
-1365 PTTGFSPYE
+1365 
-1374 LVFLKKP
+1374 
-1381 PDILNLHFQPLQTI
+1381 
-1395 AKGYEDYCTKMK
+1395 
-1407 NRLDNVGNV
+1407 
-1416 ILDLKTFQQERQAQL
+1416 
-1431 ANQVPTPP
+1431 
-1439 ETFQEGQLVYL
+1439 
-1450 LAPSAATLRTNTQK
+1450 
-1464 CRADFIGPLVINK
+1464 
-1477 ALDSTHYIIN
+1477 
-1487 DLQGRILIGVYHIN
+1487 
-1501 RLKKATVRTP
+1501 
-1511 SGTVSTYQQLHD
+1511 
-1523 AFTHITEQ
+1523 
-1531 EAKAT
+1531 
-1536 TPLPDIAPA
+1536 
-1545 AILQSIYPLPYKH
+1545 
-1558 NTGCSLLDSTCECI
+1558 
-1572 LDIVPFN
+1572 